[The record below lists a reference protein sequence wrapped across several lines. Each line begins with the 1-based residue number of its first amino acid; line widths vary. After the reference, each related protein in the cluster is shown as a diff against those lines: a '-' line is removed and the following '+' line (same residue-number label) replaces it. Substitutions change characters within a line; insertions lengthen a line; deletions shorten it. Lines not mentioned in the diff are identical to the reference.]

1 MKKSLK
7 KVISLVIVILFLGCS
22 TQKNKTL
29 NKRYHSTVS
38 TFNVLFNG
46 NESIKEGKESFL
58 KSYKEDFWEI
68 LPVEPIESTKKI
80 ITVDGLENKN
90 FLKAEEKAAKAIQ
103 KHSMLINGVQ
113 YNPKTQEAYLMLG
126 KARYLDQR
134 YVQAIDAFNQVY
146 KLNIDNQAWKES
158 VIWKARSNIRLEQE
172 LVAVEL
178 LQELLKNKK
187 NSIEIVAKAN
197 SVLSMA
203 YLKLNKTSEALKTLE
218 FAQRNSEDKN
228 HKARLLYIKGQLYEK
243 QNETD
248 SAKTTFNKI
257 LNFKRKISRNI
268 FINAKVRTLLY
279 SSSSESEK
287 EFLKLIKN
295 EENKPYLDKIY
306 YNYSKLL
313 FSNDSVA
320 MAKNFLNLSIKENP
334 SDKKL
339 KSKAYIKFSE
349 LNFNDTNFLT
359 AGRYLDS
366 TLQVLDKKSKEFWFY
381 ERQKK
386 GIQKVV
392 DLEENLIF
400 YDSLIRIS
408 SYNKKKLDKILKSI
422 SLENKQQSEKS
433 NPIKARQDVAFK
445 KTDFYFYNDKIV
457 TLGIESF
464 KTVWGNRER
473 NTYWRSEKSI
483 LKKNISSNNI
493 SSEENA
499 SEVVSENETQ
509 FLALYKDIPFSE
521 FQKDSL
527 NNLMDLSKLE
537 LAELYVFKYKNY
549 KLAETV
555 LIQYLSKHLNSN
567 RATKAKY
574 LLYKLY
580 KIQNNEKYIEIK
592 KDIIASDSLS
602 RFAKILLK
610 DPNILMDEN
619 KSLALRDSLAKMFNN
634 QDFEK
639 IIKSVDLN
647 IDIVEKE
654 GIKVDLE
661 LLRAQS
667 YGRLEGIEKY
677 TELLK
682 EISKKYSDNK
692 TAIDL
697 KKTVSMIDRKWKKPS
712 SLKASKGFKLIF
724 IVSNTDFNK
733 SELSKIK
740 SRIISDLNNNR
751 VSFDVYNYQ
760 NKLLVI
766 HDFETK
772 EKAEDAALK
781 ITVKNPELRLK
792 NNFVALSSQYKNIL
806 IYKTLDLN

>member
-1 MKKSLK
+1 MKKLTT
-7 KVISLVIVILFLGCS
+7 LLIVILFLGCS

-58 KSYKEDFWEI
+58 KSYQEDFWEI
-68 LPVEPIESTKKI
+68 LPVEPIESTDKI
-80 ITVDGLENKN
+80 ITVDGLENKS

-103 KHSMLINGVQ
+103 KHSMLIGGVQ
-113 YNPKTQEAYLMLG
+113 YNPKTQDAYLMLG
-126 KARYLDQR
+126 RARYLDQR

-146 KLNIDNQAWKES
+146 KLNIDNQAWKQS

-187 NSIEIVAKAN
+187 NSSEIVAKAY

-203 YLKLNKTSEALKTLE
+203 YLKLNKTNEALKTLE
-218 FAQRNSEDKN
+218 IAQRNAKDKN

-243 QNETD
+243 QNEID
-248 SAKTTFNKI
+248 SAKNSFNKI

-268 FINAKVRTLLY
+268 YINAKVKALLY
-279 SSSSESEK
+279 SESLNSKK

-313 FSNDSVA
+313 FSTGSVA
-320 MAKNFLNLSIKENP
+320 MAKNFLNMSIKENP
-334 SDKKL
+334 ADKKL

-400 YDSLIRIS
+400 YDSLIRLS
-408 SYNKKKLDKILKSI
+408 SYDKKKLDEILKSI
-422 SLENKQQSEKS
+422 STENKQQSEKS
-433 NPIKARQDVAFK
+433 SSNEVRQDRVFK
-445 KTDFYFYNDKIV
+445 KTNFYFYNDKIV
-457 TLGIESF
+457 AFGIKSF
-464 KTVWGNRER
+464 KSVWGNRER

-483 LKKNISSNNI
+483 LKNNI
-493 SSEENA
+493 SSDNTAKEEGSNKP
-499 SEVVSENETQ
+499 VSENETQ
-509 FLALYKDIPFSE
+509 FLELYKDIPFSE
-521 FQKDSL
+521 FKKDSL
-527 NNLMDLSKLE
+527 NNLIDLSKLE
-537 LAELYVFKYKNY
+537 LAELYTFKYKNY
-549 KLAETV
+549 KLGETV
-555 LIQYLSKHLNSN
+555 LNQYLSKDPNSN

-580 KIQNNEKYIEIK
+580 KIQNNEKYIKIK
-592 KDIIASDSLS
+592 EDIIASDSLS

-610 DPNILMDEN
+610 DPDMLMDEN

-654 GIKVDLE
+654 EIKVDLE

-682 EISKKYSDNK
+682 EISKKYSENK

-697 KKTVSMIDRKWKKPS
+697 NKTISMIGRKWKTPI
-712 SLKASKGFKLIF
+712 SLKASKDFKLIF
-724 IVSNTDFNK
+724 IVNNSDLNK
-733 SELSKIK
+733 SEILKINSKI
-740 SRIISDLNNNR
+740 STELNSLNR
-751 VSFDVYNYQ
+751 VSFDVYNYK
-760 NKLLVI
+760 NNLIVI
-766 HDFETK
+766 HDFKSE
-772 EKAEDAALK
+772 EKAEDTALK
-781 ITVKNPELRLK
+781 ITVQIPELRLK
-792 NNFVALSSQYKNIL
+792 NNFVALSSQYKNML
-806 IYKTLDLN
+806 IYKTLDLD

>member
-1 MKKSLK
+1 MKKLTT
-7 KVISLVIVILFLGCS
+7 LLIVILFLGCS

-58 KSYKEDFWEI
+58 KSYQEDFWEI
-68 LPVEPIESTKKI
+68 LPVEPIESTNKI
-80 ITVDGLENKN
+80 ITVDGLENKS

-103 KHSMLINGVQ
+103 KHSMLIGGVQ
-113 YNPKTQEAYLMLG
+113 YNPKTQDAYLMLG
-126 KARYLDQR
+126 RARYLDQR
-134 YVQAIDAFNQVY
+134 YVPAIEAFNQVY
-146 KLNIDNQAWKES
+146 KLNIDNQAWKQS

-187 NSIEIVAKAN
+187 NSSEIVAKAY

-203 YLKLNKTSEALKTLE
+203 YLKLNKTNEALKTLE
-218 FAQRNSEDKN
+218 IAQRNTKDKN

-243 QNETD
+243 QNEID
-248 SAKTTFNKI
+248 SAKNSFNKI

-268 FINAKVRTLLY
+268 YINAKVKALLY
-279 SSSSESEK
+279 SESLNSKK

-313 FSNDSVA
+313 FSTGSVA
-320 MAKNFLNLSIKENP
+320 MAKNFLNMSIKENP
-334 SDKKL
+334 ADKKL

-400 YDSLIRIS
+400 YDSLIRLS
-408 SYNKKKLDKILKSI
+408 SYDKKKLDEILKSI
-422 SLENKQQSEKS
+422 STENKQQSEKS
-433 NPIKARQDVAFK
+433 SSNEVRQDRVFK
-445 KTDFYFYNDKIV
+445 KTNFYFYNDKIV
-457 TLGIESF
+457 AFGIKSF
-464 KTVWGNRER
+464 KSVWGNRER

-483 LKKNISSNNI
+483 LKNNI
-493 SSEENA
+493 SSDNTANEEGSNKP
-499 SEVVSENETQ
+499 VSENETQ
-509 FLALYKDIPFSE
+509 FLELYKDIPFSE
-521 FQKDSL
+521 FKKDSL
-527 NNLMDLSKLE
+527 NNLIDLSKLE
-537 LAELYVFKYKNY
+537 LAELYTLKYKNY
-549 KLAETV
+549 KLGETV
-555 LIQYLSKHLNSN
+555 LTQYLSKDPNSN

-580 KIQNNEKYIEIK
+580 KIQNNEKYIKIK
-592 KDIIASDSLS
+592 EDIIASDSLS

-610 DPNILMDEN
+610 DPDMLMDEN

-654 GIKVDLE
+654 EIKVDLE

-682 EISKKYSDNK
+682 EISKKYSENK

-697 KKTVSMIDRKWKKPS
+697 NKTISMIGRKWKTPI
-712 SLKASKGFKLIF
+712 SLKASKDFKLIF
-724 IVSNTDFNK
+724 IVNNSDLNK
-733 SELSKIK
+733 SEILKINSKI
-740 SRIISDLNNNR
+740 STELNSINR
-751 VSFDVYNYQ
+751 VSFDVYNYK
-760 NKLLVI
+760 NNLIVI
-766 HDFETK
+766 HDFKSE
-772 EKAEDAALK
+772 EKAEDTALK
-781 ITVKNPELRLK
+781 ITVQIPELRLK
-792 NNFVALSSQYKNIL
+792 NNFVALSSQYKNML
-806 IYKTLDLN
+806 IYKTLDLD

>member
-1 MKKSLK
+1 MKKLTTLL
-7 KVISLVIVILFLGCS
+7 IIILFLGCS
-22 TQKNKTL
+22 TQKNKNL

-38 TFNVLFNG
+38 TYNVLFNG
-46 NESIKEGKESFL
+46 NESINEGKESFL

-68 LPVEPIESTKKI
+68 LPVEPIESTNKI
-80 ITVDGLENKN
+80 ITVDGLENKS

-103 KHSMLINGVQ
+103 KHSMLIGGVQ
-113 YNPKTQEAYLMLG
+113 YNPKTQYAYLMLG
-126 KARYLDQR
+126 RARYLDQR

-146 KLNIDNQAWKES
+146 KLNIENEVWKRS

-187 NSIEIVAKAN
+187 NSSEIVAKAY

-203 YLKLNKTSEALKTLE
+203 YLKLNKTNEALKALE
-218 FAQRNSEDKN
+218 IAQINAKDKN

-243 QNETD
+243 QNEID
-248 SAKTTFNKI
+248 SAKNSFNKI

-268 FINAKVRTLLY
+268 YINAKVKALLY
-279 SSSSESEK
+279 SESLNSKK

-313 FSNDSVA
+313 FSTGSVA
-320 MAKNFLNLSIKENP
+320 MAKNFLNMSIKENP
-334 SDKKL
+334 GDKKL

-400 YDSLIRIS
+400 YDSLIRLS
-408 SYNKKKLDKILKSI
+408 SYDKKKLDEILKSI
-422 SLENKQQSEKS
+422 STENKQQSEKS
-433 NPIKARQDVAFK
+433 NSYEVRQDRVFK
-445 KTDFYFYNDKIV
+445 KTNFYFYNDKIV
-457 TLGIESF
+457 AFGIKSF
-464 KTVWGNRER
+464 KSVWGNRER

-483 LKKNISSNNI
+483 LKNNI
-493 SSEENA
+493 SSDNTANEEGSNKL
-499 SEVVSENETQ
+499 VSENETQ
-509 FLALYKDIPFSE
+509 FLELYKDIPFSE
-521 FQKDSL
+521 FKKDSL
-527 NNLMDLSKLE
+527 NNLIDLSKLE
-537 LAELYVFKYKNY
+537 LAELYTLKYKNY
-549 KLAETV
+549 KLGETV
-555 LIQYLSKHLNSN
+555 LTQYLSKDPNSN

-580 KIQNNEKYIEIK
+580 KIQNNEKYIKIK
-592 KDIIASDSLS
+592 EDIIASDSLS

-610 DPNILMDEN
+610 DPDMLMDEN

-654 GIKVDLE
+654 EIKVDLE

-682 EISKKYSDNK
+682 EISKKYSENK

-697 KKTVSMIDRKWKKPS
+697 NKTISMIGRKWKTPI
-712 SLKASKGFKLIF
+712 SLKASKDFKLIF
-724 IVSNTDFNK
+724 IVNNSDLNK
-733 SELSKIK
+733 SEILKINSKI
-740 SRIISDLNNNR
+740 STELNSINR
-751 VSFDVYNYQ
+751 VSFDVYNYK
-760 NKLLVI
+760 NNLIVI
-766 HDFETK
+766 HDFKSE
-772 EKAEDAALK
+772 EKAEDTALK
-781 ITVKNPELRLK
+781 ITVQIPELRLK
-792 NNFVALSSQYKNIL
+792 NNFVALSSQYKNML
-806 IYKTLDLN
+806 IYKTLDLD

>member
-1 MKKSLK
+1 MKKLTT
-7 KVISLVIVILFLGCS
+7 LLIVILFLGCS

-58 KSYKEDFWEI
+58 KSYQEDFWEI
-68 LPVEPIESTKKI
+68 LPVEPIESTNKI
-80 ITVDGLENKN
+80 ITVDGLENKS

-103 KHSMLINGVQ
+103 KHSMLIGGVQ

-126 KARYLDQR
+126 IARYLDQR

-146 KLNIDNQAWKES
+146 KLNIENEVWKRS

-187 NSIEIVAKAN
+187 NSSEIVAKAY

-203 YLKLNKTSEALKTLE
+203 YLKLNKTNEALKTLE
-218 FAQRNSEDKN
+218 IAQRNTKDKN

-243 QNETD
+243 QNEID
-248 SAKTTFNKI
+248 SAKNSFNKI

-268 FINAKVRTLLY
+268 YINAKVKALLY
-279 SSSSESEK
+279 SESLNSKK

-313 FSNDSVA
+313 FSTGSVA
-320 MAKNFLNLSIKENP
+320 MAKNFLNMSIKENP
-334 SDKKL
+334 ADKKL

-400 YDSLIRIS
+400 YDSLIRLS
-408 SYNKKKLDKILKSI
+408 SYDKKKLDEILKSI
-422 SLENKQQSEKS
+422 STENKQQSEKS
-433 NPIKARQDVAFK
+433 SSNEVRQDRVFK
-445 KTDFYFYNDKIV
+445 KTNFYFYNDKIV
-457 TLGIESF
+457 AFGIKSF
-464 KTVWGNRER
+464 KSVWGNRER

-483 LKKNISSNNI
+483 LKNNI
-493 SSEENA
+493 SSDNTANEEGSNKP
-499 SEVVSENETQ
+499 VSENETQ
-509 FLALYKDIPFSE
+509 FLELYKDIPFSE
-521 FQKDSL
+521 FKKDSL
-527 NNLMDLSKLE
+527 NNIIDLSKLE
-537 LAELYVFKYKNY
+537 LAELYTLKYKNY
-549 KLAETV
+549 KLGETV
-555 LIQYLSKHLNSN
+555 LTQYLSKDPNSN

-580 KIQNNEKYIEIK
+580 KIQNNEKYIKIK
-592 KDIIASDSLS
+592 EDIIASDSLS

-610 DPNILMDEN
+610 DPDMLMDEN

-654 GIKVDLE
+654 EIKVDLE

-682 EISKKYSDNK
+682 EISKKYLENK

-697 KKTVSMIDRKWKKPS
+697 NKTISMIGRKWKTPI
-712 SLKASKGFKLIF
+712 SLKASKDFKLIF
-724 IVSNTDFNK
+724 IVNNSDLNK
-733 SELSKIK
+733 SEILKINNK
-740 SRIISDLNNNR
+740 ISTELNSINR
-751 VSFDVYNYQ
+751 VSFDVYN
-760 NKLLVI
+760 NKNNLIVI
-766 HDFETK
+766 HDFKSE
-772 EKAEDAALK
+772 EKAEDTALK
-781 ITVKNPELRLK
+781 ITVQIPELRLK
-792 NNFVALSSQYKNIL
+792 NNFVALSSQYKNML
-806 IYKTLDLN
+806 IYKTLDLD

>member
-1 MKKSLK
+1 MKK
-7 KVISLVIVILFLGCS
+7 VTSLVIVILFLGCS

-46 NESIKEGKESFL
+46 NESIKEGKEGFL

-68 LPVEPIESTKKI
+68 LPVEPIEFTNKI
-80 ITVDGLENKN
+80 ITVDGLENKS

-103 KHSMLINGVQ
+103 KHSMLIGGVQ

-126 KARYLDQR
+126 RARYLDQR
-134 YVQAIDAFNQVY
+134 YVPAIDAFNQVY
-146 KLNIDNQAWKES
+146 KLNIDNQAWKQS

-187 NSIEIVAKAN
+187 NSSEIVAKAY

-203 YLKLNKTSEALKTLE
+203 YLKLNKTNEALKTLE
-218 FAQRNSEDKN
+218 IAQRNTKDKN

-243 QNETD
+243 QNEID
-248 SAKTTFNKI
+248 SAKNSFNKI

-268 FINAKVRTLLY
+268 YINAKIKALLY
-279 SSSSESEK
+279 SESLNSKK

-313 FSNDSVA
+313 FSTGSVA
-320 MAKNFLNLSIKENP
+320 MAKNFLNMSIKENP
-334 SDKKL
+334 ADKKL

-400 YDSLIRIS
+400 YDSLIRLS
-408 SYNKKKLDKILKSI
+408 SYDKKKLDEILKSI
-422 SLENKQQSEKS
+422 STENKQQSEKS
-433 NPIKARQDVAFK
+433 SSNEVRQDRVFK
-445 KTDFYFYNDKIV
+445 KTNFYFYNDKIV
-457 TLGIESF
+457 AFGIKSF
-464 KTVWGNRER
+464 KSVWGNRER

-483 LKKNISSNNI
+483 LKNNI
-493 SSEENA
+493 SSDNTANEEGSNKP
-499 SEVVSENETQ
+499 VSENETQ
-509 FLALYKDIPFSE
+509 FLELYKDIPFSE
-521 FQKDSL
+521 FKKDSL
-527 NNLMDLSKLE
+527 NNIIDLSKLE
-537 LAELYVFKYKNY
+537 LAELYTLKYKNY
-549 KLAETV
+549 KLGETV
-555 LIQYLSKHLNSN
+555 LTQYLSKDPNSN

-580 KIQNNEKYIEIK
+580 KIQNNEKYIKIK
-592 KDIIASDSLS
+592 EDIIASDSLS

-610 DPNILMDEN
+610 DPDMLMDEN

-654 GIKVDLE
+654 EIKVDLE

-682 EISKKYSDNK
+682 EISKKYLENK

-697 KKTVSMIDRKWKKPS
+697 NKTISMIGRKWKTPI
-712 SLKASKGFKLIF
+712 SLKASKDFKLIF
-724 IVSNTDFNK
+724 IVNNSDLNK
-733 SELSKIK
+733 SEILKINNK
-740 SRIISDLNNNR
+740 ISTELNSINR
-751 VSFDVYNYQ
+751 VSFDVYN
-760 NKLLVI
+760 NKNNLIVI
-766 HDFETK
+766 HDFKSE
-772 EKAEDAALK
+772 EKAEDTALK
-781 ITVKNPELRLK
+781 ITVQIPELRLK
-792 NNFVALSSQYKNIL
+792 NNFVALSSQYKNML
-806 IYKTLDLN
+806 IYKTLDLD

>member
-1 MKKSLK
+1 MKK
-7 KVISLVIVILFLGCS
+7 VTTLVIVILFLGCS

-58 KSYKEDFWEI
+58 KSYQEDFWEI
-68 LPVEPIESTKKI
+68 LPVEPIESTNKI
-80 ITVDGLENKN
+80 ITVDGLENKS

-103 KHSMLINGVQ
+103 KHSMLIGGVQ
-113 YNPKTQEAYLMLG
+113 YNPKTQDAYLMLG
-126 KARYLDQR
+126 RARYLDQR

-146 KLNIDNQAWKES
+146 KLNIENEVWKRS

-187 NSIEIVAKAN
+187 NSSEIVAKAY

-203 YLKLNKTSEALKTLE
+203 YLKLNKTNEALKTLE
-218 FAQRNSEDKN
+218 IAQRNTKDKN

-243 QNETD
+243 QNEID
-248 SAKTTFNKI
+248 SAKNSFNKI

-268 FINAKVRTLLY
+268 YINAKIKALLY
-279 SSSSESEK
+279 SESLNSKK

-313 FSNDSVA
+313 FSTGSVA
-320 MAKNFLNLSIKENP
+320 MAKNFLNMSIKENP
-334 SDKKL
+334 ADKKL

-400 YDSLIRIS
+400 YDSLIRLS
-408 SYNKKKLDKILKSI
+408 SYDKKKLDEILKSI
-422 SLENKQQSEKS
+422 STENKQQSEKS
-433 NPIKARQDVAFK
+433 SSNEVRQDRVFK
-445 KTDFYFYNDKIV
+445 KTNFYFYNDKIV
-457 TLGIESF
+457 AFGIKSF
-464 KTVWGNRER
+464 KSVWGNRER

-483 LKKNISSNNI
+483 LKNNI
-493 SSEENA
+493 SSDNTANEEGSNKP
-499 SEVVSENETQ
+499 VSENETQ
-509 FLALYKDIPFSE
+509 FLELYKDIPFSE
-521 FQKDSL
+521 FKKDSL
-527 NNLMDLSKLE
+527 NNLIDLSKLE
-537 LAELYVFKYKNY
+537 LAELYTLKYKNY
-549 KLAETV
+549 KLGETV
-555 LIQYLSKHLNSN
+555 LTQYLSKDPNSN

-580 KIQNNEKYIEIK
+580 KIQNNEKYIKIK
-592 KDIIASDSLS
+592 EDIIASDSLS

-610 DPNILMDEN
+610 DPDMLMDEN

-654 GIKVDLE
+654 EIKVDLE

-682 EISKKYSDNK
+682 EISKKYSENK

-697 KKTVSMIDRKWKKPS
+697 NKTISMIGRKWKTPI
-712 SLKASKGFKLIF
+712 SLKASKDFKLIF
-724 IVSNTDFNK
+724 IVNNSDLNK
-733 SELSKIK
+733 SEILKINNK
-740 SRIISDLNNNR
+740 ISTELNSINR
-751 VSFDVYNYQ
+751 VSFDVYN
-760 NKLLVI
+760 NKNNLIVI
-766 HDFETK
+766 HDFKSE
-772 EKAEDAALK
+772 EKAEDTALK
-781 ITVKNPELRLK
+781 ITVQIPELRLK
-792 NNFVALSSQYKNIL
+792 NNFVALSSQYKNML
-806 IYKTLDLN
+806 IYKTLDLD

>member
-1 MKKSLK
+1 MKK
-7 KVISLVIVILFLGCS
+7 VTSLVIIILFLGCS

-68 LPVEPIESTKKI
+68 LPVEPIESTNKI
-80 ITVDGLENKN
+80 ITVDGLENKS

-103 KHSMLINGVQ
+103 KHSMLISGVQ

-218 FAQRNSEDKN
+218 FAQRNSKDKN

-279 SSSSESEK
+279 SNSSESEK

-408 SYNKKKLDKILKSI
+408 SYDKKKLDKILKSI

-499 SEVVSENETQ
+499 SEVISENETQ

-537 LAELYVFKYKNY
+537 LAELYIFKYKNY
-549 KLAETV
+549 KLGETV
-555 LIQYLSKHLNSN
+555 LTQYLSKDLNSN

-592 KDIIASDSLS
+592 EDIIASDSLS

-740 SRIISDLNNNR
+740 SRIISDLNNNNR

-760 NKLLVI
+760 KKLLVI

-772 EKAEDAALK
+772 EKAEDTALK

>member
-1 MKKSLK
+1 MKKLTT
-7 KVISLVIVILFLGCS
+7 LLIVILFLGCS

-58 KSYKEDFWEI
+58 KSYQEDFWEI
-68 LPVEPIESTKKI
+68 LPVEPIESTDKI
-80 ITVDGLENKN
+80 ITVDGLENKS

-103 KHSMLINGVQ
+103 KHSMLIGGVQ
-113 YNPKTQEAYLMLG
+113 YNPKTQDAYLMLG
-126 KARYLDQR
+126 RARYLDQR

-146 KLNIDNQAWKES
+146 KLNIENEVWKRS

-187 NSIEIVAKAN
+187 NSSEIVAKAY

-203 YLKLNKTSEALKTLE
+203 YLKLNKTNEALKTLE
-218 FAQRNSEDKN
+218 IAQRNTKDKN

-243 QNETD
+243 QNEID
-248 SAKTTFNKI
+248 SAKNSFNKI

-268 FINAKVRTLLY
+268 YINAKVKALLY
-279 SSSSESEK
+279 SESLNSKK

-313 FSNDSVA
+313 FSTGSVA
-320 MAKNFLNLSIKENP
+320 MAKNFLNMSIKENP
-334 SDKKL
+334 ADKKL

-400 YDSLIRIS
+400 YDSLIRLS
-408 SYNKKKLDKILKSI
+408 SYDKKKLDEILKSI
-422 SLENKQQSEKS
+422 STENKQQSEKS
-433 NPIKARQDVAFK
+433 SSNEVRQDRVFK
-445 KTDFYFYNDKIV
+445 KTNFYFYNDKIV
-457 TLGIESF
+457 AFGIKSF
-464 KTVWGNRER
+464 KSVWGNRER

-483 LKKNISSNNI
+483 LKNNI
-493 SSEENA
+493 SSDNTANEEGSNKP
-499 SEVVSENETQ
+499 VSENETQ
-509 FLALYKDIPFSE
+509 FLELYKDIPFSE
-521 FQKDSL
+521 FKKDSL
-527 NNLMDLSKLE
+527 NNIIDLSKLE
-537 LAELYVFKYKNY
+537 LAELYTLKYKNY
-549 KLAETV
+549 KLGETV
-555 LIQYLSKHLNSN
+555 LTQYLSKDPNSN

-580 KIQNNEKYIEIK
+580 KIQNNEKYIKIK
-592 KDIIASDSLS
+592 EDIIASDSLS

-610 DPNILMDEN
+610 DPDMLMDEN

-654 GIKVDLE
+654 EIKVDLE

-682 EISKKYSDNK
+682 EISKKYLENK

-697 KKTVSMIDRKWKKPS
+697 NKTISMIGRKWKTPI
-712 SLKASKGFKLIF
+712 SLKASKDFKLIF
-724 IVSNTDFNK
+724 IVNNSDLNK
-733 SELSKIK
+733 SEILKINNK
-740 SRIISDLNNNR
+740 ISTELNSINR
-751 VSFDVYNYQ
+751 VSFDVYN
-760 NKLLVI
+760 NKNNLIVI
-766 HDFETK
+766 HDFKSE
-772 EKAEDAALK
+772 EKAEDTALK
-781 ITVKNPELRLK
+781 ITVQIPELRLK
-792 NNFVALSSQYKNIL
+792 NNFVALSSQYKNML
-806 IYKTLDLN
+806 IYKTLDLD

>member
-1 MKKSLK
+1 MKK
-7 KVISLVIVILFLGCS
+7 VTSLVIIILFLGCS

-80 ITVDGLENKN
+80 ITVDGLENKS

-187 NSIEIVAKAN
+187 NSSEIVAKAN

-279 SSSSESEK
+279 SNSSESEK

-499 SEVVSENETQ
+499 SEVISENETQ

-537 LAELYVFKYKNY
+537 LAELYILKYKNY
-549 KLAETV
+549 KLGETV
-555 LIQYLSKHLNSN
+555 LTQYLSKGLNSN

-592 KDIIASDSLS
+592 EDIIASDSLS

-697 KKTVSMIDRKWKKPS
+697 KKTVSMIGRKWKKPS

-740 SRIISDLNNNR
+740 SRIISDLNNNNR

-760 NKLLVI
+760 KKLLVI

-772 EKAEDAALK
+772 EKAEDTALK

>member
-1 MKKSLK
+1 MKKLTT
-7 KVISLVIVILFLGCS
+7 LLIVILFLGCS

-46 NESIKEGKESFL
+46 NESIKEGIESFL
-58 KSYKEDFWEI
+58 KSYREDFWEI
-68 LPVEPIESTKKI
+68 LPVEPIESTDKI
-80 ITVDGLENKN
+80 ITVDGLENKS

-103 KHSMLINGVQ
+103 KHSMLIGGVQ
-113 YNPKTQEAYLMLG
+113 YNPKTQDAYLMLG
-126 KARYLDQR
+126 RARYLDQR

-146 KLNIDNQAWKES
+146 KLNIENEVWKRS

-187 NSIEIVAKAN
+187 NSSEIVAKAY

-203 YLKLNKTSEALKTLE
+203 YLKLNKTNEALKTLE
-218 FAQRNSEDKN
+218 IAQRNTKDKN

-243 QNETD
+243 QNEID
-248 SAKTTFNKI
+248 SAKNSFNKI

-268 FINAKVRTLLY
+268 YINAKIKALLY
-279 SSSSESEK
+279 SESLNSKK

-313 FSNDSVA
+313 FSTGSVA
-320 MAKNFLNLSIKENP
+320 MAKNFLNMSIKENP
-334 SDKKL
+334 GDKKL

-400 YDSLIRIS
+400 YDSLIRLS
-408 SYNKKKLDKILKSI
+408 SYDKKKLDEILKSI
-422 SLENKQQSEKS
+422 STENKQQSEKS
-433 NPIKARQDVAFK
+433 SSNEVRQDRVFK
-445 KTDFYFYNDKIV
+445 KTNFYFYNDKIV
-457 TLGIESF
+457 AFGIKSF
-464 KTVWGNRER
+464 KSVWGNRER

-483 LKKNISSNNI
+483 LKNNI
-493 SSEENA
+493 SSDNTANEEGSNKP
-499 SEVVSENETQ
+499 VSENETQ
-509 FLALYKDIPFSE
+509 FLELYKDIPFSE
-521 FQKDSL
+521 FKKDSL
-527 NNLMDLSKLE
+527 NNLIDLSKLE
-537 LAELYVFKYKNY
+537 LAELYTLKYKNY
-549 KLAETV
+549 KLGETV
-555 LIQYLSKHLNSN
+555 LTQYLSKDPNSN

-580 KIQNNEKYIEIK
+580 KIQNNEKYIKIK
-592 KDIIASDSLS
+592 EDIIASDSLS

-610 DPNILMDEN
+610 DPDMLMDEN

-654 GIKVDLE
+654 EIKVDLE

-682 EISKKYSDNK
+682 EISKKYSENK

-697 KKTVSMIDRKWKKPS
+697 NKTISMIGRKWKTPI
-712 SLKASKGFKLIF
+712 SLKASKDFKLIF
-724 IVSNTDFNK
+724 IVNNSDLNK
-733 SELSKIK
+733 SEILKINSKI
-740 SRIISDLNNNR
+740 STELNSINR
-751 VSFDVYNYQ
+751 VSFDVYNYK
-760 NKLLVI
+760 NNLIVI
-766 HDFETK
+766 HDFKSE
-772 EKAEDAALK
+772 EKAEDTALK
-781 ITVKNPELRLK
+781 ITVQIPELRLK
-792 NNFVALSSQYKNIL
+792 NNFVALSSQYKNML
-806 IYKTLDLN
+806 IYKTLDLD

>member
-1 MKKSLK
+1 MKKLTTLL
-7 KVISLVIVILFLGCS
+7 IIILFLGCS
-22 TQKNKTL
+22 TQKNKNL

-38 TFNVLFNG
+38 TYNVLFNG
-46 NESIKEGKESFL
+46 NESINEGKESFL

-68 LPVEPIESTKKI
+68 LPVEPIESTNKI
-80 ITVDGLENKN
+80 ITVDGLENKS

-103 KHSMLINGVQ
+103 KHSMLIGGVQ
-113 YNPKTQEAYLMLG
+113 YNPKTQDAYLMLG
-126 KARYLDQR
+126 RARYLDQR

-146 KLNIDNQAWKES
+146 KLNIENEVWKRS

-187 NSIEIVAKAN
+187 NSSEIVAKAY

-203 YLKLNKTSEALKTLE
+203 YLKLNKTNEALKTLE
-218 FAQRNSEDKN
+218 IAQRNAKDKN

-243 QNETD
+243 QNEID
-248 SAKTTFNKI
+248 SAKNSFNKI

-268 FINAKVRTLLY
+268 YINAKVKALLY
-279 SSSSESEK
+279 SESLNSKK

-313 FSNDSVA
+313 FSTGSVA
-320 MAKNFLNLSIKENP
+320 MAKNFLNMSIKENP
-334 SDKKL
+334 ADKKL

-400 YDSLIRIS
+400 YDSLIRLS
-408 SYNKKKLDKILKSI
+408 SYDKKKLDEILKSI
-422 SLENKQQSEKS
+422 STENKQRSEKS
-433 NPIKARQDVAFK
+433 SSNEVRQDRVFK
-445 KTDFYFYNDKIV
+445 KTNFYFYNDKIV
-457 TLGIESF
+457 AFGIKSF
-464 KTVWGNRER
+464 KSVWGNRER

-483 LKKNISSNNI
+483 LKNNI
-493 SSEENA
+493 SSDNTANEEGSNKL
-499 SEVVSENETQ
+499 VSENETQ
-509 FLALYKDIPFSE
+509 FLELYKDIPFSE
-521 FQKDSL
+521 LKKDSL
-527 NNLMDLSKLE
+527 NNLIDLSKLE
-537 LAELYVFKYKNY
+537 LAELYTFKYKNY
-549 KLAETV
+549 KLGETV
-555 LIQYLSKHLNSN
+555 LNQYLSKDPNSN

-580 KIQNNEKYIEIK
+580 KIQNNEKYIKIK
-592 KDIIASDSLS
+592 EDIIASDSLS

-610 DPNILMDEN
+610 DPDMLMDEN

-654 GIKVDLE
+654 EIKVDLE

-682 EISKKYSDNK
+682 EISKKYSENK

-697 KKTVSMIDRKWKKPS
+697 NKTISMIGRKWKTPI
-712 SLKASKGFKLIF
+712 SLKASKDFKLIF
-724 IVSNTDFNK
+724 IVNNSDLNK
-733 SELSKIK
+733 SEILKINSKI
-740 SRIISDLNNNR
+740 STELNSINR
-751 VSFDVYNYQ
+751 VSFDVYNYK
-760 NKLLVI
+760 NNLIVI
-766 HDFETK
+766 HDFKSE
-772 EKAEDAALK
+772 EKAEDTALK
-781 ITVKNPELRLK
+781 ITVQIPELRLK
-792 NNFVALSSQYKNIL
+792 NNFVALSSQYKNML
-806 IYKTLDLN
+806 IYKTLDLD

>member
-1 MKKSLK
+1 MKKLTT
-7 KVISLVIVILFLGCS
+7 LLIVILFLGCS

-58 KSYKEDFWEI
+58 KSYQEDFWEI
-68 LPVEPIESTKKI
+68 LPVEPIESTDKI
-80 ITVDGLENKN
+80 ITVDGLENKS

-103 KHSMLINGVQ
+103 KHSMLIGGVQ
-113 YNPKTQEAYLMLG
+113 YNPKTQDAYLMLG
-126 KARYLDQR
+126 RARYLDQR

-146 KLNIDNQAWKES
+146 KLNIENEVWKRS

-187 NSIEIVAKAN
+187 NSSEIVAKAY

-203 YLKLNKTSEALKTLE
+203 YLKLNKTNEALKTLE
-218 FAQRNSEDKN
+218 IAQRNTKDKN

-243 QNETD
+243 QNEID
-248 SAKTTFNKI
+248 SAKNSFNKI

-268 FINAKVRTLLY
+268 YINAKIKALLY
-279 SSSSESEK
+279 SESLNSKK

-313 FSNDSVA
+313 FSTGSVA
-320 MAKNFLNLSIKENP
+320 MAKNFLNMSIKENP
-334 SDKKL
+334 ADKKL

-400 YDSLIRIS
+400 YDSLIRLS
-408 SYNKKKLDKILKSI
+408 SYDKKKLDEILKSI
-422 SLENKQQSEKS
+422 STENKQQSEKS
-433 NPIKARQDVAFK
+433 SSNEVRQDRVFK
-445 KTDFYFYNDKIV
+445 KTNFYFYNDKIV
-457 TLGIESF
+457 AFGIKSF
-464 KTVWGNRER
+464 KSVWGNRER

-483 LKKNISSNNI
+483 LKNNI
-493 SSEENA
+493 SSDNTANEEGSNKP
-499 SEVVSENETQ
+499 VSENETQ
-509 FLALYKDIPFSE
+509 FLELYKDIPFSE
-521 FQKDSL
+521 FKKDSL
-527 NNLMDLSKLE
+527 NNLIDLSKLE
-537 LAELYVFKYKNY
+537 LAELYTLKYKNY
-549 KLAETV
+549 KLGETV
-555 LIQYLSKHLNSN
+555 LTQYLSKDPNSN

-580 KIQNNEKYIEIK
+580 KIQNNEKYIKIK
-592 KDIIASDSLS
+592 EDIIASDSLS

-610 DPNILMDEN
+610 DPDMLMDEN

-654 GIKVDLE
+654 EIKVDLE

-682 EISKKYSDNK
+682 EISKKYSENK

-697 KKTVSMIDRKWKKPS
+697 NKTISMIGRKWKTPI
-712 SLKASKGFKLIF
+712 SLKASKDFKLIF
-724 IVSNTDFNK
+724 IVNNSDLNK
-733 SELSKIK
+733 SEILKINNK
-740 SRIISDLNNNR
+740 ISTELNSINR
-751 VSFDVYNYQ
+751 VSFDVYNYK
-760 NKLLVI
+760 NNLIVI
-766 HDFETK
+766 HDFKSE
-772 EKAEDAALK
+772 EKAEDTALK
-781 ITVKNPELRLK
+781 ITVQIPELRLK
-792 NNFVALSSQYKNIL
+792 NNFVALSSQYKNML
-806 IYKTLDLN
+806 IYKTLDLD

>member
-1 MKKSLK
+1 MKKVTTL
-7 KVISLVIVILFLGCS
+7 LIVILFLGCS

-58 KSYKEDFWEI
+58 KSYREDFWEI
-68 LPVEPIESTKKI
+68 LPVEPIESTDKI
-80 ITVDGLENKN
+80 ITVDGLENKS

-103 KHSMLINGVQ
+103 KHSMLIGGVQ
-113 YNPKTQEAYLMLG
+113 YNPKTQDAYLMLG
-126 KARYLDQR
+126 RARYLDQR

-146 KLNIDNQAWKES
+146 KLNIENEVWKRS

-187 NSIEIVAKAN
+187 NSSEIVAKAY

-203 YLKLNKTSEALKTLE
+203 YLKLNKTNEALKTLE
-218 FAQRNSEDKN
+218 IAQRNTKDKN

-243 QNETD
+243 QNEID
-248 SAKTTFNKI
+248 SAKNSFNKI

-268 FINAKVRTLLY
+268 YMNAKVKALLY
-279 SSSSESEK
+279 SESLNSKK

-313 FSNDSVA
+313 FSTGSVA
-320 MAKNFLNLSIKENP
+320 MAKNFLNMSIKENP
-334 SDKKL
+334 ADKKL

-400 YDSLIRIS
+400 YDSLIRLS
-408 SYNKKKLDKILKSI
+408 SYDKKKLDEILKSI
-422 SLENKQQSEKS
+422 STENKQQSEKS
-433 NPIKARQDVAFK
+433 SSNEVRQDRVFK
-445 KTDFYFYNDKIV
+445 KTNFYFYNDKIV
-457 TLGIESF
+457 AFGIKSF
-464 KTVWGNRER
+464 KSVWGNRER

-483 LKKNISSNNI
+483 LKNNI
-493 SSEENA
+493 SSDNTANEEDSNKP
-499 SEVVSENETQ
+499 VSENETQ
-509 FLALYKDIPFSE
+509 FLELYKDIPFSE
-521 FQKDSL
+521 FKKDSL
-527 NNLMDLSKLE
+527 NNLIDLSKLE
-537 LAELYVFKYKNY
+537 LAELYTLKYKNY
-549 KLAETV
+549 KLGETV
-555 LIQYLSKHLNSN
+555 LTQYLSKDPNSN

-580 KIQNNEKYIEIK
+580 KIQNNEKYIKIK
-592 KDIIASDSLS
+592 EDIIASDSLS

-610 DPNILMDEN
+610 DPDMLMDEN

-654 GIKVDLE
+654 EIKVDLE

-682 EISKKYSDNK
+682 EISKKYSENK

-697 KKTVSMIDRKWKKPS
+697 NKTISMIGRKWKTPI
-712 SLKASKGFKLIF
+712 SLKASKDFKLIF
-724 IVSNTDFNK
+724 IVNNSDLNK
-733 SELSKIK
+733 SEILKINSKI
-740 SRIISDLNNNR
+740 SAELNILIEC
-751 VSFDVYNYQ
+751 
-760 NKLLVI
+760 LLTFITIKINLIVI
-766 HDFETK
+766 HDFKSE
-772 EKAEDAALK
+772 EKAEDTALK
-781 ITVKNPELRLK
+781 ITVQIPELRLK
-792 NNFVALSSQYKNIL
+792 NNFVALSSQYKNML
-806 IYKTLDLN
+806 IYKTLDLD

>member
-1 MKKSLK
+1 MKK
-7 KVISLVIVILFLGCS
+7 VTSLVIIILFLGCS

-103 KHSMLINGVQ
+103 KHSMLISGVQ

-279 SSSSESEK
+279 SNSSESEK

-313 FSNDSVA
+313 FSVDSVA

-499 SEVVSENETQ
+499 SEVISENETQ

-537 LAELYVFKYKNY
+537 LAELYIFKYKNY
-549 KLAETV
+549 KLGETV
-555 LIQYLSKHLNSN
+555 LIQYLSKDLNSN

-592 KDIIASDSLS
+592 EDIIASDSLS

>member
-1 MKKSLK
+1 MKKLTTLL
-7 KVISLVIVILFLGCS
+7 IIILFLGCS
-22 TQKNKTL
+22 TQKNKNL

-38 TFNVLFNG
+38 TYNVLFNG

-58 KSYKEDFWEI
+58 KSYQEDFWEI
-68 LPVEPIESTKKI
+68 LPVEPIESTDKI
-80 ITVDGLENKN
+80 ITVDGLENKS

-103 KHSMLINGVQ
+103 KHSMLIGGVQ
-113 YNPKTQEAYLMLG
+113 YNPKTQDAYLMLG
-126 KARYLDQR
+126 RARYLDQR

-146 KLNIDNQAWKES
+146 KLNIENEVWKRS

-187 NSIEIVAKAN
+187 NSSEIVAKAY

-203 YLKLNKTSEALKTLE
+203 YLKLNKTNEALKTLE
-218 FAQRNSEDKN
+218 IAQRNTKDKN

-243 QNETD
+243 QNEID
-248 SAKTTFNKI
+248 SAKNSFNKI

-268 FINAKVRTLLY
+268 YINAKVKALLY
-279 SSSSESEK
+279 SESLNSKK

-313 FSNDSVA
+313 FSTGSVA
-320 MAKNFLNLSIKENP
+320 MAKNFLNMSIKENP
-334 SDKKL
+334 GDKKL

-400 YDSLIRIS
+400 YDSLIRLS
-408 SYNKKKLDKILKSI
+408 SYDKKKLDEILKSI
-422 SLENKQQSEKS
+422 STENKQQSEKS
-433 NPIKARQDVAFK
+433 SSNEVRQDRVFK
-445 KTDFYFYNDKIV
+445 KTNFYFYNDKIV
-457 TLGIESF
+457 AFGIKSF
-464 KTVWGNRER
+464 KSVWGNRER

-483 LKKNISSNNI
+483 LKNNI
-493 SSEENA
+493 SSDNTANEEDSNKL
-499 SEVVSENETQ
+499 VSENETQ
-509 FLALYKDIPFSE
+509 FLELYKDIPFSE
-521 FQKDSL
+521 FKKDSL
-527 NNLMDLSKLE
+527 NNLIDLSKLE
-537 LAELYVFKYKNY
+537 LAELYTLKYKNY
-549 KLAETV
+549 KLGETV
-555 LIQYLSKHLNSN
+555 LTQYLSKDPNSN

-580 KIQNNEKYIEIK
+580 KIQNNEKYIKIK
-592 KDIIASDSLS
+592 EDIIASDSLS

-610 DPNILMDEN
+610 DPDMLMDEN

-654 GIKVDLE
+654 EIKVDLE

-682 EISKKYSDNK
+682 EISKKYSENK

-697 KKTVSMIDRKWKKPS
+697 NKTISMIGRKWKTPI
-712 SLKASKGFKLIF
+712 SLKASKDFKLIF
-724 IVSNTDFNK
+724 IVNNSDLNK
-733 SELSKIK
+733 SEILKINSKI
-740 SRIISDLNNNR
+740 STELNSINR
-751 VSFDVYNYQ
+751 VSFDVYNYK
-760 NKLLVI
+760 NNLIVI
-766 HDFETK
+766 HDFKSE
-772 EKAEDAALK
+772 EKAEDTALK
-781 ITVKNPELRLK
+781 ITVQIPELRLK
-792 NNFVALSSQYKNIL
+792 NNFVALSSQYKNML
-806 IYKTLDLN
+806 IYKTLDLD

>member
-1 MKKSLK
+1 MKKLTT
-7 KVISLVIVILFLGCS
+7 LLIVILFLGCS

-58 KSYKEDFWEI
+58 KSYQEDFWEI
-68 LPVEPIESTKKI
+68 LPVEPIESTNKI
-80 ITVDGLENKN
+80 ITVDGLENKS

-103 KHSMLINGVQ
+103 KHSMLIGGVQ
-113 YNPKTQEAYLMLG
+113 YNPKTQDAYLMLG
-126 KARYLDQR
+126 RARYLDQR
-134 YVQAIDAFNQVY
+134 YVPAIEAFNQVY
-146 KLNIDNQAWKES
+146 KLNIDNQAWKQS

-187 NSIEIVAKAN
+187 NSSEIVAKAY

-203 YLKLNKTSEALKTLE
+203 YLKLNKTNEALKTLE
-218 FAQRNSEDKN
+218 IAQRNTKDKN

-243 QNETD
+243 QNEID
-248 SAKTTFNKI
+248 SAKNSFNKI

-268 FINAKVRTLLY
+268 YINAKVKALLY
-279 SSSSESEK
+279 SESLNSKK

-313 FSNDSVA
+313 FSTGSVA
-320 MAKNFLNLSIKENP
+320 MAKNFLNMSIKENP
-334 SDKKL
+334 ADKKL

-400 YDSLIRIS
+400 YDSLIRLS
-408 SYNKKKLDKILKSI
+408 SYDKKKLDEILKSI
-422 SLENKQQSEKS
+422 STENKQQSEKS
-433 NPIKARQDVAFK
+433 SSNEVRQDRVFK
-445 KTDFYFYNDKIV
+445 KTNFYFYNDKIV
-457 TLGIESF
+457 AFGIKSF
-464 KTVWGNRER
+464 KSVWGNRER

-483 LKKNISSNNI
+483 LKNNI
-493 SSEENA
+493 SSDNTANEEGSNKP
-499 SEVVSENETQ
+499 VSENETQ
-509 FLALYKDIPFSE
+509 FLELYKDIPFSE
-521 FQKDSL
+521 FKKDSL
-527 NNLMDLSKLE
+527 NNLIDLSKLE
-537 LAELYVFKYKNY
+537 LAELYTLKYKNY
-549 KLAETV
+549 KLGETV
-555 LIQYLSKHLNSN
+555 LTQYLSKDPNSN

-580 KIQNNEKYIEIK
+580 KIQNNEKYIKIK
-592 KDIIASDSLS
+592 EDIIASDSLS

-610 DPNILMDEN
+610 DPDMLMDEN

-654 GIKVDLE
+654 EIKVDLE

-682 EISKKYSDNK
+682 EISKKYLENK

-697 KKTVSMIDRKWKKPS
+697 NKTISMIGRKWKTPI
-712 SLKASKGFKLIF
+712 SLKASKDFKLIF
-724 IVSNTDFNK
+724 IVNNSDLNK
-733 SELSKIK
+733 SEILKINSKI
-740 SRIISDLNNNR
+740 STELNSINR
-751 VSFDVYNYQ
+751 VSFDVYN
-760 NKLLVI
+760 NKNNLIVI
-766 HDFETK
+766 HDFKSE
-772 EKAEDAALK
+772 EKAEDTALK
-781 ITVKNPELRLK
+781 ITVQIPELRLK
-792 NNFVALSSQYKNIL
+792 NNFVALSSQYKNML
-806 IYKTLDLN
+806 IYKTLDLD

>member
-1 MKKSLK
+1 MKKLTT
-7 KVISLVIVILFLGCS
+7 LLIVILFLGCS

-58 KSYKEDFWEI
+58 KSYQEDFWEI
-68 LPVEPIESTKKI
+68 LPVEPIESTNKI
-80 ITVDGLENKN
+80 ITVDGLENKS

-103 KHSMLINGVQ
+103 KHSMLIGGVQ
-113 YNPKTQEAYLMLG
+113 YNPKTQDAYLMLG
-126 KARYLDQR
+126 RARYLDQR
-134 YVQAIDAFNQVY
+134 YVPAIDAFNQVY
-146 KLNIDNQAWKES
+146 KLNIDNQAWKQS

-187 NSIEIVAKAN
+187 NSSEIVAKAY

-203 YLKLNKTSEALKTLE
+203 YLKLNKTNEALKTLE
-218 FAQRNSEDKN
+218 IAQRNTKDKN

-243 QNETD
+243 QNEID
-248 SAKTTFNKI
+248 SAKNSFNKI

-268 FINAKVRTLLY
+268 YINAKIKALLY
-279 SSSSESEK
+279 SESLNSKK

-313 FSNDSVA
+313 FSTGSVA
-320 MAKNFLNLSIKENP
+320 MAKNFLNMSIKENP
-334 SDKKL
+334 ADKKL

-400 YDSLIRIS
+400 YDSLIRLS
-408 SYNKKKLDKILKSI
+408 SYDKKKLDEILKSI
-422 SLENKQQSEKS
+422 STENKQQSEKS
-433 NPIKARQDVAFK
+433 SSNEVRQDRVFK
-445 KTDFYFYNDKIV
+445 KTNFYFYNDKIV
-457 TLGIESF
+457 AFGIKSF
-464 KTVWGNRER
+464 KSVWGNRER

-483 LKKNISSNNI
+483 LKNNI
-493 SSEENA
+493 SSDNTANEEGSNKP
-499 SEVVSENETQ
+499 VSENETQ
-509 FLALYKDIPFSE
+509 FLELYKDIPFSE
-521 FQKDSL
+521 FKKDSL
-527 NNLMDLSKLE
+527 NNIIDLSKLE
-537 LAELYVFKYKNY
+537 LAELYTLKYKNY
-549 KLAETV
+549 KLGETV
-555 LIQYLSKHLNSN
+555 LTQYLSKDPNSN

-580 KIQNNEKYIEIK
+580 KIQNNEKYIKIK
-592 KDIIASDSLS
+592 EDIIASDSLS

-610 DPNILMDEN
+610 DPDMLMDEN

-654 GIKVDLE
+654 EIKVDLE

-682 EISKKYSDNK
+682 EISKKYLENK

-697 KKTVSMIDRKWKKPS
+697 NKTISMIGRKWKTPI
-712 SLKASKGFKLIF
+712 SLKASKDFKLIF
-724 IVSNTDFNK
+724 IVNNSDLNK
-733 SELSKIK
+733 SEILKINNK
-740 SRIISDLNNNR
+740 ISTELNSINR
-751 VSFDVYNYQ
+751 VSFDVYN
-760 NKLLVI
+760 NKNNLIVI
-766 HDFETK
+766 HDFKSE
-772 EKAEDAALK
+772 EKAEDTALK
-781 ITVKNPELRLK
+781 ITVQIPELRLK
-792 NNFVALSSQYKNIL
+792 NNFVALSSQYKNML
-806 IYKTLDLN
+806 IYKTLDLD

>member
-1 MKKSLK
+1 MKKVTTL
-7 KVISLVIVILFLGCS
+7 LIVILFLGCS

-58 KSYKEDFWEI
+58 KSYQEDFWEI
-68 LPVEPIESTKKI
+68 LPVEPIESTNKI
-80 ITVDGLENKN
+80 ITVDGLENKS

-103 KHSMLINGVQ
+103 KHSMLIGGVQ
-113 YNPKTQEAYLMLG
+113 YNPKTQDAYLMLG
-126 KARYLDQR
+126 RARYLDQR
-134 YVQAIDAFNQVY
+134 YVPAIEAFNQVY
-146 KLNIDNQAWKES
+146 KLNIDNQAWKQS

-187 NSIEIVAKAN
+187 NSSEIVAKAY

-203 YLKLNKTSEALKTLE
+203 YLKLNKTNEALKTLE
-218 FAQRNSEDKN
+218 IAQRNTKDKN

-243 QNETD
+243 QNEID
-248 SAKTTFNKI
+248 SAKNSFNKI

-268 FINAKVRTLLY
+268 YINAKIKALLY
-279 SSSSESEK
+279 SESLNSKK

-313 FSNDSVA
+313 FSTGSVA
-320 MAKNFLNLSIKENP
+320 MAKNFLNMSIKENP
-334 SDKKL
+334 GDKKL

-400 YDSLIRIS
+400 YDSLIRLS
-408 SYNKKKLDKILKSI
+408 SYDKKKLDEILKSI
-422 SLENKQQSEKS
+422 STENKQQSEKS
-433 NPIKARQDVAFK
+433 SSNEVRQDRVFK
-445 KTDFYFYNDKIV
+445 KTNFYFYNDKIV
-457 TLGIESF
+457 AFGIKSF
-464 KTVWGNRER
+464 KSVWGNRER

-483 LKKNISSNNI
+483 LKNNI
-493 SSEENA
+493 SSDNTANEEGSNKP
-499 SEVVSENETQ
+499 VSENETQ
-509 FLALYKDIPFSE
+509 FLELYKDIPFSE
-521 FQKDSL
+521 FKKDSL
-527 NNLMDLSKLE
+527 NNIIDLSKLE
-537 LAELYVFKYKNY
+537 LAELYTLKYKNY
-549 KLAETV
+549 KLGETV
-555 LIQYLSKHLNSN
+555 LTQYLSKDPNSN

-580 KIQNNEKYIEIK
+580 KIQNNEKYIKIK
-592 KDIIASDSLS
+592 EDIIASDSLS

-610 DPNILMDEN
+610 DPDMLMDEN

-654 GIKVDLE
+654 EIKVDLE

-682 EISKKYSDNK
+682 EISKKYLENK

-697 KKTVSMIDRKWKKPS
+697 NKTISMIGRKWKTPI
-712 SLKASKGFKLIF
+712 SLKASKDFKLIF
-724 IVSNTDFNK
+724 IVNNSDLNK
-733 SELSKIK
+733 SEILKINNK
-740 SRIISDLNNNR
+740 ISTELNSINR
-751 VSFDVYNYQ
+751 VSFDVYN
-760 NKLLVI
+760 NKNNLIVI
-766 HDFETK
+766 HDFKSE
-772 EKAEDAALK
+772 EKAEDTALK
-781 ITVKNPELRLK
+781 ITVQIPELRLK
-792 NNFVALSSQYKNIL
+792 NNFVALSSQYKNML
-806 IYKTLDLN
+806 IYKTLDLD

>member
-1 MKKSLK
+1 MKKLTT
-7 KVISLVIVILFLGCS
+7 LLIVILFLGCS

-58 KSYKEDFWEI
+58 KSYQEDFWEI
-68 LPVEPIESTKKI
+68 LPVEPIESTNKI
-80 ITVDGLENKN
+80 ITVDGLENKS

-103 KHSMLINGVQ
+103 KHSMLIGGVQ
-113 YNPKTQEAYLMLG
+113 YNPKTQDAYLMLG
-126 KARYLDQR
+126 RARYLDQR

-146 KLNIDNQAWKES
+146 KLNIENEVWKRS

-187 NSIEIVAKAN
+187 NSSEIVAKAY

-203 YLKLNKTSEALKTLE
+203 YLKLNKTNEALKTLE
-218 FAQRNSEDKN
+218 IAQRNTKDKN

-243 QNETD
+243 QNEID
-248 SAKTTFNKI
+248 SAKNSFNKI

-268 FINAKVRTLLY
+268 YINAKIKALLY
-279 SSSSESEK
+279 SESLNSKK

-313 FSNDSVA
+313 FSTGSVA
-320 MAKNFLNLSIKENP
+320 MAKNFLNMSIKENP
-334 SDKKL
+334 ADKKL

-400 YDSLIRIS
+400 YDSLIRLS
-408 SYNKKKLDKILKSI
+408 SYDKKKLDEILKSI
-422 SLENKQQSEKS
+422 STENKQQSEKS
-433 NPIKARQDVAFK
+433 SSNEVRQDRVFK
-445 KTDFYFYNDKIV
+445 KTNFYFYNDKIV
-457 TLGIESF
+457 AFGIKSF
-464 KTVWGNRER
+464 KSVWGNRER

-483 LKKNISSNNI
+483 LKNNI
-493 SSEENA
+493 SSDNTANEEGSNKP
-499 SEVVSENETQ
+499 VSENETQ
-509 FLALYKDIPFSE
+509 FLELYKDIPFSE
-521 FQKDSL
+521 FKKDSL
-527 NNLMDLSKLE
+527 NNIIDLSKLE
-537 LAELYVFKYKNY
+537 LAELYTLKYKNY
-549 KLAETV
+549 KLGETV
-555 LIQYLSKHLNSN
+555 LTQYLSKDPNSN

-580 KIQNNEKYIEIK
+580 KIQNNEKYIKIK
-592 KDIIASDSLS
+592 EDIIASDSLS

-610 DPNILMDEN
+610 DPDMLMDEN

-654 GIKVDLE
+654 EIKVDLE

-682 EISKKYSDNK
+682 EISKKYLENK

-697 KKTVSMIDRKWKKPS
+697 NKTISMIGRKWKTPI
-712 SLKASKGFKLIF
+712 SLKASKDFKLIF
-724 IVSNTDFNK
+724 IVNNSDLNK
-733 SELSKIK
+733 SEILKINNK
-740 SRIISDLNNNR
+740 ISTELNSINR
-751 VSFDVYNYQ
+751 VSFDVYN
-760 NKLLVI
+760 NKNNLIVI
-766 HDFETK
+766 HDFKSE
-772 EKAEDAALK
+772 EKAEDTALK
-781 ITVKNPELRLK
+781 ITVQIPELRLK
-792 NNFVALSSQYKNIL
+792 NNFVALSSQYKNML
-806 IYKTLDLN
+806 IYKTLDLD

>member
-1 MKKSLK
+1 MKKLTT
-7 KVISLVIVILFLGCS
+7 LLIVILFLGCS

-58 KSYKEDFWEI
+58 KSYQEDFWEI
-68 LPVEPIESTKKI
+68 LPVEPIESTDKI
-80 ITVDGLENKN
+80 ITVDGLENKS

-103 KHSMLINGVQ
+103 KHSMLIGGVQ
-113 YNPKTQEAYLMLG
+113 YNPKTQDAYLMLG
-126 KARYLDQR
+126 RARYLDQR
-134 YVQAIDAFNQVY
+134 YVPAIDAFNQVY
-146 KLNIDNQAWKES
+146 KLNIDNQAWKQS

-178 LQELLKNKK
+178 LQGLLKNKK
-187 NSIEIVAKAN
+187 NSSEIVAKAY

-203 YLKLNKTSEALKTLE
+203 YLKLNKTNEALKTLE
-218 FAQRNSEDKN
+218 IAQRNTKDKN

-243 QNETD
+243 QNEID
-248 SAKTTFNKI
+248 SAKNSFNKI

-268 FINAKVRTLLY
+268 YINAKIKALLY
-279 SSSSESEK
+279 SESLNSKK

-313 FSNDSVA
+313 FSTGSVA
-320 MAKNFLNLSIKENP
+320 MAKNFLNMSIKENP
-334 SDKKL
+334 ADKKL

-392 DLEENLIF
+392 DLEESLIF
-400 YDSLIRIS
+400 YDSLIRLS
-408 SYNKKKLDKILKSI
+408 SYDKKKLDEILKSI
-422 SLENKQQSEKS
+422 STENKQQSEKS
-433 NPIKARQDVAFK
+433 NSNEVRQDRVFK
-445 KTDFYFYNDKIV
+445 KTNFYFYNDKIV
-457 TLGIESF
+457 AFGIKSF
-464 KTVWGNRER
+464 KSVWGNRER

-483 LKKNISSNNI
+483 LKNNI
-493 SSEENA
+493 SSDNTGKEEGSNKP
-499 SEVVSENETQ
+499 VSENETQ
-509 FLALYKDIPFSE
+509 FLELYKDIPFSE
-521 FQKDSL
+521 FKKDSL
-527 NNLMDLSKLE
+527 NNLIDLSKLE
-537 LAELYVFKYKNY
+537 LAELYTLKYKNY
-549 KLAETV
+549 KLGETV
-555 LIQYLSKHLNSN
+555 LTQYLSKDPNSN

-580 KIQNNEKYIEIK
+580 KIQNNKKYIKIK
-592 KDIIASDSLS
+592 EDIIASDSLS

-610 DPNILMDEN
+610 DPDMLMDEN

-654 GIKVDLE
+654 EIKVDLE

-697 KKTVSMIDRKWKKPS
+697 NKTISMIGRKWKTPI
-712 SLKASKGFKLIF
+712 SLKASKDFKLIF
-724 IVSNTDFNK
+724 IVNNSDLNK
-733 SELSKIK
+733 SEILKINSKI
-740 SRIISDLNNNR
+740 STELNSINR
-751 VSFDVYNYQ
+751 VSFDVYNYK
-760 NKLLVI
+760 NHLIVI
-766 HDFETK
+766 HDFKSE
-772 EKAEDAALK
+772 EKAEDTALK
-781 ITVKNPELRLK
+781 ITVQIPELRLK
-792 NNFVALSSQYKNIL
+792 NNFVALSSQYKNML
-806 IYKTLDLN
+806 IYKTLDLD

>member
-1 MKKSLK
+1 MKKLTT
-7 KVISLVIVILFLGCS
+7 LLIVILFLGCS

-58 KSYKEDFWEI
+58 KSYQEDFWEI
-68 LPVEPIESTKKI
+68 LPVEPIESTDKI
-80 ITVDGLENKN
+80 ITVDGLENKS

-103 KHSMLINGVQ
+103 KHSMLIGGVQ
-113 YNPKTQEAYLMLG
+113 YNPKTQDAYLMLG
-126 KARYLDQR
+126 RARYLDQR
-134 YVQAIDAFNQVY
+134 YVPAIDAFNQVY
-146 KLNIDNQAWKES
+146 KLNIENEVWKRS

-187 NSIEIVAKAN
+187 NSSEIVAKAY

-203 YLKLNKTSEALKTLE
+203 YLKLNKTNEALKTLE
-218 FAQRNSEDKN
+218 IAQRNTKDKN

-243 QNETD
+243 QNEID
-248 SAKTTFNKI
+248 SAKNSFNKI

-268 FINAKVRTLLY
+268 YINAKVKALLY
-279 SSSSESEK
+279 SESLNSKK

-313 FSNDSVA
+313 FSTGSVA
-320 MAKNFLNLSIKENP
+320 MAKNFLNMSIKENP
-334 SDKKL
+334 ADKKL

-400 YDSLIRIS
+400 YDSLIRLS
-408 SYNKKKLDKILKSI
+408 SYDKKKLDEILKSI
-422 SLENKQQSEKS
+422 STENKQQSEKS
-433 NPIKARQDVAFK
+433 SSNEVRQDRVFK
-445 KTDFYFYNDKIV
+445 KTNFYFYNDKIV
-457 TLGIESF
+457 AFGIKSF
-464 KTVWGNRER
+464 KSVWGNRER

-483 LKKNISSNNI
+483 LKNNI
-493 SSEENA
+493 SSDNTANEEGSNKP
-499 SEVVSENETQ
+499 VSENETQ
-509 FLALYKDIPFSE
+509 FLELYKDIPFSE
-521 FQKDSL
+521 FKKDSL
-527 NNLMDLSKLE
+527 NNLIDLSKLE
-537 LAELYVFKYKNY
+537 LAELYTLKYKNY
-549 KLAETV
+549 KLGETV
-555 LIQYLSKHLNSN
+555 LTQYLSKDPNSN

-580 KIQNNEKYIEIK
+580 KIQNNEKYIKIK
-592 KDIIASDSLS
+592 EDIIASDSLS

-610 DPNILMDEN
+610 DPDMLMDEN

-654 GIKVDLE
+654 EIKVDLE

-682 EISKKYSDNK
+682 EISKKYSENK

-697 KKTVSMIDRKWKKPS
+697 NKTISMIGRKWKTPI
-712 SLKASKGFKLIF
+712 SLKASKDFKLIF
-724 IVSNTDFNK
+724 IVNNSDLNK
-733 SELSKIK
+733 SEILKINSKI
-740 SRIISDLNNNR
+740 STELNSINR
-751 VSFDVYNYQ
+751 VSFDVYNYK
-760 NKLLVI
+760 NNLIVI
-766 HDFETK
+766 HDFKSE
-772 EKAEDAALK
+772 EKAEDTALK
-781 ITVKNPELRLK
+781 ITVQIPELRLK
-792 NNFVALSSQYKNIL
+792 NNFVALSSQYKNML
-806 IYKTLDLN
+806 IYKTLDLD

>member
-1 MKKSLK
+1 MKKLTT
-7 KVISLVIVILFLGCS
+7 LLIVILFLGCS

-58 KSYKEDFWEI
+58 KSYQEDFWEI
-68 LPVEPIESTKKI
+68 LPVEPIESTNKI
-80 ITVDGLENKN
+80 ITVDGLENKS

-103 KHSMLINGVQ
+103 KHSMLIGGVQ
-113 YNPKTQEAYLMLG
+113 YNPKTQDAYLMLG
-126 KARYLDQR
+126 RARYLDQR

-146 KLNIDNQAWKES
+146 KLNIENEVWKRS

-187 NSIEIVAKAN
+187 NSSEIVAKAY

-203 YLKLNKTSEALKTLE
+203 YLKLNKTNEALKTLE
-218 FAQRNSEDKN
+218 IAQRNTKDKN

-243 QNETD
+243 QNEID
-248 SAKTTFNKI
+248 SAKNSFNKI

-268 FINAKVRTLLY
+268 YINAKIKALLY
-279 SSSSESEK
+279 SESLNSKK

-313 FSNDSVA
+313 FSTGSVA
-320 MAKNFLNLSIKENP
+320 MAKNFLNMSIKENP
-334 SDKKL
+334 ADKKL

-400 YDSLIRIS
+400 YDSLIRLS
-408 SYNKKKLDKILKSI
+408 SYDKKKLDEILKSI
-422 SLENKQQSEKS
+422 STENKQQSEKS
-433 NPIKARQDVAFK
+433 SSNEVRQDRVFK
-445 KTDFYFYNDKIV
+445 KTNFYFYNDKIV
-457 TLGIESF
+457 AFGIKSF
-464 KTVWGNRER
+464 KSVWGNRER

-483 LKKNISSNNI
+483 LKNNI
-493 SSEENA
+493 SSDNTANEEGSNKP
-499 SEVVSENETQ
+499 VSENETQ
-509 FLALYKDIPFSE
+509 FLELYKDIPFSE
-521 FQKDSL
+521 FKKDSL
-527 NNLMDLSKLE
+527 NNIIDLSKLE
-537 LAELYVFKYKNY
+537 LAELYTLKYKNY
-549 KLAETV
+549 KLGETV
-555 LIQYLSKHLNSN
+555 LTQYLSKDPNSN

-580 KIQNNEKYIEIK
+580 KIQNNEKYIKIK
-592 KDIIASDSLS
+592 EDIIASDSLS

-610 DPNILMDEN
+610 DPDMLMDEN

-654 GIKVDLE
+654 EIKVDLE

-682 EISKKYSDNK
+682 EISKKYLENK

-697 KKTVSMIDRKWKKPS
+697 NKTISMIGRKWKTPI
-712 SLKASKGFKLIF
+712 SLKASKDFKLIF
-724 IVSNTDFNK
+724 IVNNSDLNK
-733 SELSKIK
+733 SEILKINSKI
-740 SRIISDLNNNR
+740 STELNSINR
-751 VSFDVYNYQ
+751 VSFDVYN
-760 NKLLVI
+760 NKNNLIVI
-766 HDFETK
+766 HDFKSE
-772 EKAEDAALK
+772 EKAEDTALK
-781 ITVKNPELRLK
+781 ITVQIPELRLK
-792 NNFVALSSQYKNIL
+792 NNFVALSSQYKNML
-806 IYKTLDLN
+806 IYKTLDLD

>member
-1 MKKSLK
+1 MKK
-7 KVISLVIVILFLGCS
+7 VTSLVIIILFLGCS

-279 SSSSESEK
+279 SNSSQSEK

-408 SYNKKKLDKILKSI
+408 SYEKKKLDKILKSI

-433 NPIKARQDVAFK
+433 NPIKARQDEAFK

-499 SEVVSENETQ
+499 SEVISENETQ

-555 LIQYLSKHLNSN
+555 LIQYLSKDLNSN

-592 KDIIASDSLS
+592 EDIIASDSLS

-806 IYKTLDLN
+806 IYKTLDLK

>member
-1 MKKSLK
+1 MKKVTTL
-7 KVISLVIVILFLGCS
+7 LIVILFLGCS

-58 KSYKEDFWEI
+58 KSYQEDFWEI
-68 LPVEPIESTKKI
+68 LPVEPIESTNKI
-80 ITVDGLENKN
+80 ITVDGLENKS

-103 KHSMLINGVQ
+103 KHSMLIGGVQ
-113 YNPKTQEAYLMLG
+113 YNPKTQDAYLMLG
-126 KARYLDQR
+126 RARYLDQR

-146 KLNIDNQAWKES
+146 KLNIENEVWKRS

-187 NSIEIVAKAN
+187 NSSEIVAKAY

-203 YLKLNKTSEALKTLE
+203 YLKLNKTNEALKTLE
-218 FAQRNSEDKN
+218 IAQRNTKDKN

-243 QNETD
+243 QNEID
-248 SAKTTFNKI
+248 SAKNSFNKI

-268 FINAKVRTLLY
+268 YINAKIKALLY
-279 SSSSESEK
+279 SESLNSKK

-313 FSNDSVA
+313 FSTGSVA
-320 MAKNFLNLSIKENP
+320 MAKNFLNMSIKENP
-334 SDKKL
+334 ADKKL

-400 YDSLIRIS
+400 YDSLIRLS
-408 SYNKKKLDKILKSI
+408 SYDKKKLDEILKSI
-422 SLENKQQSEKS
+422 STENKQQSEKS
-433 NPIKARQDVAFK
+433 SSNEVRQDRVFK
-445 KTDFYFYNDKIV
+445 KTNFYFYNDKIV
-457 TLGIESF
+457 AFGIKSF
-464 KTVWGNRER
+464 KSVWGNRER

-483 LKKNISSNNI
+483 LKNNI
-493 SSEENA
+493 SSDNTANEEGSNKP
-499 SEVVSENETQ
+499 VSENETQ
-509 FLALYKDIPFSE
+509 FLELYKDIPFSE
-521 FQKDSL
+521 FKKDSL
-527 NNLMDLSKLE
+527 NNLIDLSKLE
-537 LAELYVFKYKNY
+537 LAELYTLKYKNY
-549 KLAETV
+549 KLGETV
-555 LIQYLSKHLNSN
+555 LTQYLSKDPNSN

-580 KIQNNEKYIEIK
+580 KIQNNEKYIKIK
-592 KDIIASDSLS
+592 EDIIASDSLS

-610 DPNILMDEN
+610 DPDMLMDEN

-654 GIKVDLE
+654 EIKVDLE

-682 EISKKYSDNK
+682 EISKKYLENK

-697 KKTVSMIDRKWKKPS
+697 NKTISMIGRKWKTPI
-712 SLKASKGFKLIF
+712 SLKASKDFKLIF
-724 IVSNTDFNK
+724 IVNNSDLNK
-733 SELSKIK
+733 SEILKINNK
-740 SRIISDLNNNR
+740 ISTELNSINR
-751 VSFDVYNYQ
+751 VSFDVYN
-760 NKLLVI
+760 NKNNLIVI
-766 HDFETK
+766 HDFKSE
-772 EKAEDAALK
+772 EKAEDTALK
-781 ITVKNPELRLK
+781 ITVQIPELRLK
-792 NNFVALSSQYKNIL
+792 NNFVALSSQYKNML
-806 IYKTLDLN
+806 IYKTLDLD

>member
-1 MKKSLK
+1 LK
-7 KVISLVIVILFLGCS
+7 KVTSLVIVILFLGCS

-29 NKRYHSTVS
+29 NRRYHSTVS

-46 NESIKEGKESFL
+46 NESINEGKESFL

-68 LPVEPIESTKKI
+68 LPVEPIESTNKI
-80 ITVDGLENKN
+80 ITVDGLENKS

-103 KHSMLINGVQ
+103 KHSMLISGVQ

-178 LQELLKNKK
+178 LQELLKDKK
-187 NSIEIVAKAN
+187 NSSEIVAKAN

-218 FAQRNSEDKN
+218 FAQRNSKDKN
-228 HKARLLYIKGQLYEK
+228 HIARLLYIKGQLYEK

-279 SSSSESEK
+279 SNSSQSEK

-295 EENKPYLDKIY
+295 EENKPYMDKIY

-313 FSNDSVA
+313 FSIDSVA

-408 SYNKKKLDKILKSI
+408 SYDKKKLDKILKSI
-422 SLENKQQSEKS
+422 SIENKQQSEKS
-433 NPIKARQDVAFK
+433 NPNKARQDVAFK
-445 KTDFYFYNDKIV
+445 KTNFYFYNDKIL

-464 KTVWGNRER
+464 KSIWGNRER

-483 LKKNISSNNI
+483 LKNNISSNNI
-493 SSEENA
+493 SIEENT
-499 SEVVSENETQ
+499 SEVISENETQ

-527 NNLMDLSKLE
+527 NNLIDLSKLE
-537 LAELYVFKYKNY
+537 LAELYIFKYKNY
-549 KLAETV
+549 KLGETV
-555 LIQYLSKHLNSN
+555 LTQYLSKDLNSN

-580 KIQNNEKYIEIK
+580 KIQNNEKHIEIK
-592 KDIIASDSLS
+592 EDIIASDSLS

-610 DPNILMDEN
+610 DPNMLMDEN

-639 IIKSVDLN
+639 TIKLVDLN

-654 GIKVDLE
+654 EIKVDLE

-697 KKTVSMIDRKWKKPS
+697 KKTVSMIGRKWKKPT

-740 SRIISDLNNNR
+740 NRIISDLNNNNR

-772 EKAEDAALK
+772 EKAEDTALK
-781 ITVKNPELRLK
+781 ITIKNPELRLK

>member
-1 MKKSLK
+1 MKKLTT
-7 KVISLVIVILFLGCS
+7 LLIVILFLGCS

-58 KSYKEDFWEI
+58 KSYQEDFWEI
-68 LPVEPIESTKKI
+68 LPVEPIESTNKI
-80 ITVDGLENKN
+80 ITVDGLENKS

-103 KHSMLINGVQ
+103 KHSMLIGGVQ
-113 YNPKTQEAYLMLG
+113 YNPKTQDAYLMLG
-126 KARYLDQR
+126 RARYLDQR
-134 YVQAIDAFNQVY
+134 YVPAIEAFNQVY
-146 KLNIDNQAWKES
+146 KLNIDNQAWKQS

-187 NSIEIVAKAN
+187 NSSEIVAKAY

-203 YLKLNKTSEALKTLE
+203 YLKLNKTNEALKTLE
-218 FAQRNSEDKN
+218 IAQRNTKDKN

-243 QNETD
+243 QNEID
-248 SAKTTFNKI
+248 SAKNSFNKI

-268 FINAKVRTLLY
+268 YINAKIKALLY
-279 SSSSESEK
+279 SESLNSKK

-313 FSNDSVA
+313 FSTGSVA
-320 MAKNFLNLSIKENP
+320 MAKNFLNMSIKENP
-334 SDKKL
+334 ADKKL

-400 YDSLIRIS
+400 YDSLIRLS
-408 SYNKKKLDKILKSI
+408 SYDKKKLDEILKSI
-422 SLENKQQSEKS
+422 STENKQQSEKS
-433 NPIKARQDVAFK
+433 SSNEVRQDRVFK
-445 KTDFYFYNDKIV
+445 KTNFYFYNDKIV
-457 TLGIESF
+457 AFGIKSF
-464 KTVWGNRER
+464 KSVWGNRER

-483 LKKNISSNNI
+483 LKNNI
-493 SSEENA
+493 SSDNTANEEGSNKP
-499 SEVVSENETQ
+499 VSENETQ
-509 FLALYKDIPFSE
+509 FLELYKDIPFSE
-521 FQKDSL
+521 FKKDSL
-527 NNLMDLSKLE
+527 NNLIDLSKLE
-537 LAELYVFKYKNY
+537 LAELYTLKYKNY
-549 KLAETV
+549 KLGETV
-555 LIQYLSKHLNSN
+555 LTQYLSKDPNSN

-580 KIQNNEKYIEIK
+580 KIQNNEKYIKIK
-592 KDIIASDSLS
+592 EDIIASDSLS

-610 DPNILMDEN
+610 DPDMLMDEN

-654 GIKVDLE
+654 EIKVDLE

-682 EISKKYSDNK
+682 EISKKYLENK

-697 KKTVSMIDRKWKKPS
+697 NKTISMIGRKWKTPI
-712 SLKASKGFKLIF
+712 SLKASKDFKLIF
-724 IVSNTDFNK
+724 IVNNSDLNK
-733 SELSKIK
+733 SEILKINSKI
-740 SRIISDLNNNR
+740 STELNSINR
-751 VSFDVYNYQ
+751 VSFDVYNYK
-760 NKLLVI
+760 NNLIVI
-766 HDFETK
+766 HDFKSE
-772 EKAEDAALK
+772 EKAEDTALK
-781 ITVKNPELRLK
+781 ITVQIPELRLK
-792 NNFVALSSQYKNIL
+792 NNFVALSSQYKNML
-806 IYKTLDLN
+806 IYKTLDLD

>member
-1 MKKSLK
+1 MKKLTT
-7 KVISLVIVILFLGCS
+7 LLIVILFLGCS

-58 KSYKEDFWEI
+58 KSYREDFWEI
-68 LPVEPIESTKKI
+68 LPVEPIESTDKI
-80 ITVDGLENKN
+80 ITVDGLENKS

-103 KHSMLINGVQ
+103 KHSMLIGGVQ
-113 YNPKTQEAYLMLG
+113 YNPKTQDAYLMLG
-126 KARYLDQR
+126 RARYLDQR

-146 KLNIDNQAWKES
+146 KLNIENEVWKRS

-187 NSIEIVAKAN
+187 NSSEIVAKAY

-203 YLKLNKTSEALKTLE
+203 YLKLNKTNEALKTLE
-218 FAQRNSEDKN
+218 IAQRNTKDKN

-243 QNETD
+243 QNEID
-248 SAKTTFNKI
+248 SAKNSFNKI

-268 FINAKVRTLLY
+268 YMNAKVKALLY
-279 SSSSESEK
+279 SESLNSKK

-313 FSNDSVA
+313 FSTGSVA
-320 MAKNFLNLSIKENP
+320 MAKNFLNMSIKENP
-334 SDKKL
+334 ADKKL

-400 YDSLIRIS
+400 YDSLIRLS
-408 SYNKKKLDKILKSI
+408 SYDKKKLDEILKSI
-422 SLENKQQSEKS
+422 STENKQQSEKS
-433 NPIKARQDVAFK
+433 SSNEVRQDRVFK
-445 KTDFYFYNDKIV
+445 KTNFYFYNDKIV
-457 TLGIESF
+457 AFGIKSF
-464 KTVWGNRER
+464 KSVWGNRER

-483 LKKNISSNNI
+483 LKNNI
-493 SSEENA
+493 SSDNTANEEGSNKP
-499 SEVVSENETQ
+499 VSENETQ
-509 FLALYKDIPFSE
+509 FLELYKDIPFSE
-521 FQKDSL
+521 FKKDSL
-527 NNLMDLSKLE
+527 NNLIDLSKLE
-537 LAELYVFKYKNY
+537 LAELYTLKYKNY
-549 KLAETV
+549 KLGETV
-555 LIQYLSKHLNSN
+555 LTQYLSKDPNSN

-580 KIQNNEKYIEIK
+580 KIQNNEKYIKIK
-592 KDIIASDSLS
+592 EDIIASDSLS

-610 DPNILMDEN
+610 DPDMLMDEN

-654 GIKVDLE
+654 EIKVDLE

-682 EISKKYSDNK
+682 EISKKYSENK

-697 KKTVSMIDRKWKKPS
+697 NKTISMIGRKWKTPI
-712 SLKASKGFKLIF
+712 SLKASKDFKLIF
-724 IVSNTDFNK
+724 IVNNSDLNK
-733 SELSKIK
+733 SEILKINSKI
-740 SRIISDLNNNR
+740 STELNSINR
-751 VSFDVYNYQ
+751 VSFDVYNYK
-760 NKLLVI
+760 NNLIVI
-766 HDFETK
+766 HDFKSE
-772 EKAEDAALK
+772 EKAEDTALK
-781 ITVKNPELRLK
+781 ITVQIPELRLK
-792 NNFVALSSQYKNIL
+792 NNFVALSSQYKNML

>member
-1 MKKSLK
+1 MKKLTT
-7 KVISLVIVILFLGCS
+7 LLIVILFLGCS

-58 KSYKEDFWEI
+58 KSYQEDFWEI
-68 LPVEPIESTKKI
+68 LPVEPIESTNKI
-80 ITVDGLENKN
+80 ITVDGLENKS

-103 KHSMLINGVQ
+103 KHSMLIGGVQ
-113 YNPKTQEAYLMLG
+113 YNPKTQDAYLMLG
-126 KARYLDQR
+126 RARYLDQR

-146 KLNIDNQAWKES
+146 KLNIDNEAWKRS
-158 VIWKARSNIRLEQE
+158 VIWKAKSNIRLEQE

-187 NSIEIVAKAN
+187 NSSEIVAKAY

-203 YLKLNKTSEALKTLE
+203 YLKLNKTNEALKTLE
-218 FAQRNSEDKN
+218 IAQRNTKDKN

-243 QNETD
+243 QNEID
-248 SAKTTFNKI
+248 SAKNSFNKI

-268 FINAKVRTLLY
+268 YINAKIKALLY
-279 SSSSESEK
+279 SESLNSKK

-313 FSNDSVA
+313 FSTGSVA
-320 MAKNFLNLSIKENP
+320 MAKNFLNMSIKENP
-334 SDKKL
+334 ADKKL

-400 YDSLIRIS
+400 YDSLIRLS
-408 SYNKKKLDKILKSI
+408 SYDKKKLDEILKSI
-422 SLENKQQSEKS
+422 STENKQQSEKS
-433 NPIKARQDVAFK
+433 SSNEVRQDRVFK
-445 KTDFYFYNDKIV
+445 KTNFYFYNDKIV
-457 TLGIESF
+457 AFGIKSF
-464 KTVWGNRER
+464 KSVWGNRER

-483 LKKNISSNNI
+483 LKNNI
-493 SSEENA
+493 SSDNTANEEDSNKP
-499 SEVVSENETQ
+499 VSENETQ
-509 FLALYKDIPFSE
+509 FLELYKDIPFSE
-521 FQKDSL
+521 FKKDSL
-527 NNLMDLSKLE
+527 NNLIDLSKLE
-537 LAELYVFKYKNY
+537 LAELYTLKYKNY
-549 KLAETV
+549 KLGETV
-555 LIQYLSKHLNSN
+555 LTQYLSKDPNSN

-580 KIQNNEKYIEIK
+580 KIQNNEKYIKIK
-592 KDIIASDSLS
+592 EDIIASDSLS

-610 DPNILMDEN
+610 DPDMLMDEN

-654 GIKVDLE
+654 EIKVDLE

-682 EISKKYSDNK
+682 EISKKYLENK

-697 KKTVSMIDRKWKKPS
+697 NKTISMIGRKWKTPI
-712 SLKASKGFKLIF
+712 SLKASKDFKLIF
-724 IVSNTDFNK
+724 IVNNSDLNK
-733 SELSKIK
+733 SEILKINSKI
-740 SRIISDLNNNR
+740 STELNSINR
-751 VSFDVYNYQ
+751 VSFDVYNYK
-760 NKLLVI
+760 NNLIVI
-766 HDFETK
+766 HDFKSE
-772 EKAEDAALK
+772 EKAEDTALK
-781 ITVKNPELRLK
+781 ITVQIPELRLK
-792 NNFVALSSQYKNIL
+792 NNFVALSSQYKNML
-806 IYKTLDLN
+806 IYKTLDLD

>member
-1 MKKSLK
+1 MKKLTT
-7 KVISLVIVILFLGCS
+7 LLIVILFLGCS

-58 KSYKEDFWEI
+58 KSYQEDFWEI
-68 LPVEPIESTKKI
+68 LPVEPIESTDKI
-80 ITVDGLENKN
+80 ITVDGLENKS

-103 KHSMLINGVQ
+103 KHSMLIGGVQ
-113 YNPKTQEAYLMLG
+113 YNPKTQDAYLMLG
-126 KARYLDQR
+126 RARYLDQR

-146 KLNIDNQAWKES
+146 KLNIENEVWKRS

-187 NSIEIVAKAN
+187 NSSEIVAKAY

-203 YLKLNKTSEALKTLE
+203 YLKLNKTNEALKTLE
-218 FAQRNSEDKN
+218 IAQRNTKDKN

-243 QNETD
+243 QNEID
-248 SAKTTFNKI
+248 SAKNSFNKI

-268 FINAKVRTLLY
+268 YMNAKVKALLY
-279 SSSSESEK
+279 SESLNSKK

-313 FSNDSVA
+313 FSTGSVA
-320 MAKNFLNLSIKENP
+320 MAKNFLNMSIKENP
-334 SDKKL
+334 ADKKL

-400 YDSLIRIS
+400 YDSLIRLS
-408 SYNKKKLDKILKSI
+408 SYDKKKLDEILKSI
-422 SLENKQQSEKS
+422 STENKQQSEKS
-433 NPIKARQDVAFK
+433 SSNEVRQDRVFK
-445 KTDFYFYNDKIV
+445 KTNFYFYNDKIV
-457 TLGIESF
+457 AFGIKSF
-464 KTVWGNRER
+464 KSVWGNRER

-483 LKKNISSNNI
+483 LKNNI
-493 SSEENA
+493 SSDNTANEEGSNKP
-499 SEVVSENETQ
+499 VSENETQ
-509 FLALYKDIPFSE
+509 FLELYKDIPFSE
-521 FQKDSL
+521 FKKDSL
-527 NNLMDLSKLE
+527 NNLIDLSKLE
-537 LAELYVFKYKNY
+537 LAELYTLKYKNY
-549 KLAETV
+549 KLGETV
-555 LIQYLSKHLNSN
+555 LTQYLSKDPNSN

-580 KIQNNEKYIEIK
+580 KIQNNEKYIKIK
-592 KDIIASDSLS
+592 EDIIASDSLS

-610 DPNILMDEN
+610 DPDMLMDEN

-654 GIKVDLE
+654 EIKVDLE

-682 EISKKYSDNK
+682 EISKKYSENK

-697 KKTVSMIDRKWKKPS
+697 NKTISMIGRKWKTPI
-712 SLKASKGFKLIF
+712 SLKASKDFKLIF
-724 IVSNTDFNK
+724 IVNNSDLNK
-733 SELSKIK
+733 SEILKINSKI
-740 SRIISDLNNNR
+740 STELNSINR
-751 VSFDVYNYQ
+751 VSFDVYNYK
-760 NKLLVI
+760 NNLIVI
-766 HDFETK
+766 HDFKSE
-772 EKAEDAALK
+772 EKAEDTALK
-781 ITVKNPELRLK
+781 ITVQIPELRLK
-792 NNFVALSSQYKNIL
+792 NNFVALSSQYKNML
-806 IYKTLDLN
+806 IYKTLDLD

>member
-1 MKKSLK
+1 MKKLTT
-7 KVISLVIVILFLGCS
+7 LLIVILFLGCS

-58 KSYKEDFWEI
+58 KSYQEDFWEI
-68 LPVEPIESTKKI
+68 LPVEPIESTDKI
-80 ITVDGLENKN
+80 ITVDGLENKS

-103 KHSMLINGVQ
+103 KHSMLIGGVQ
-113 YNPKTQEAYLMLG
+113 YNPKTQDAYLMLG
-126 KARYLDQR
+126 RARYLDQR

-146 KLNIDNQAWKES
+146 KLNIENEVWKRS

-187 NSIEIVAKAN
+187 NSSEIVAKAY

-203 YLKLNKTSEALKTLE
+203 YLKLNKTNEALKTLE
-218 FAQRNSEDKN
+218 IAQRNAKDKN

-243 QNETD
+243 QNEID
-248 SAKTTFNKI
+248 SAKNSFNKI

-268 FINAKVRTLLY
+268 YINAKVKALLY
-279 SSSSESEK
+279 SESLNSKK

-313 FSNDSVA
+313 FSNGSVA
-320 MAKNFLNLSIKENP
+320 MAKFFLNMSIKENP
-334 SDKKL
+334 ADKKL

-400 YDSLIRIS
+400 YDSLIRLS
-408 SYNKKKLDKILKSI
+408 SYDKKKLDEILKSI
-422 SLENKQQSEKS
+422 STENKQQSEKS
-433 NPIKARQDVAFK
+433 SSIEVRQDRVFK
-445 KTDFYFYNDKIV
+445 KTNFYFYNDKIV
-457 TLGIESF
+457 AFGIKSF
-464 KTVWGNRER
+464 KSVWGNRER

-483 LKKNISSNNI
+483 LKNNI
-493 SSEENA
+493 SSDNTANEEGSNKP
-499 SEVVSENETQ
+499 VSENETQ
-509 FLALYKDIPFSE
+509 FLELYKDIPFSE
-521 FQKDSL
+521 FKKDSL
-527 NNLMDLSKLE
+527 NNIIDLSKLE
-537 LAELYVFKYKNY
+537 LAELYTLKYKNY
-549 KLAETV
+549 KLGETV
-555 LIQYLSKHLNSN
+555 LTQYLSKDPNSN

-580 KIQNNEKYIEIK
+580 KIQNNEKYIKIK
-592 KDIIASDSLS
+592 EDIIASDSLS

-610 DPNILMDEN
+610 DPDMLMDEN

-654 GIKVDLE
+654 EIKVDLE

-682 EISKKYSDNK
+682 EISKKYLENK

-697 KKTVSMIDRKWKKPS
+697 NKTISMIGRKWKTPI
-712 SLKASKGFKLIF
+712 SLKASKDFKLIF
-724 IVSNTDFNK
+724 IVNNSDLNK
-733 SELSKIK
+733 SEILKINNK
-740 SRIISDLNNNR
+740 ISTELNSINR
-751 VSFDVYNYQ
+751 VSFDVYN
-760 NKLLVI
+760 NKNNLIVI
-766 HDFETK
+766 HDFKSE
-772 EKAEDAALK
+772 EKAEDTALK
-781 ITVKNPELRLK
+781 ITVQIPELRLK
-792 NNFVALSSQYKNIL
+792 NNFVALSSQYKNML
-806 IYKTLDLN
+806 IYKTLDLD

>member
-1 MKKSLK
+1 MKKLTT
-7 KVISLVIVILFLGCS
+7 LLIVILFLGCS

-38 TFNVLFNG
+38 SFNVLFNG

-58 KSYKEDFWEI
+58 KSYQEDFWEI
-68 LPVEPIESTKKI
+68 LPVEPIESTNKI
-80 ITVDGLENKN
+80 ITVDGLENKS

-103 KHSMLINGVQ
+103 KHSMLIGGVQ
-113 YNPKTQEAYLMLG
+113 YNPKTQDAYLMLG
-126 KARYLDQR
+126 RARYLDQR
-134 YVQAIDAFNQVY
+134 YVPAIEAFNQVY
-146 KLNIDNQAWKES
+146 KLNIDNQAWKQS

-187 NSIEIVAKAN
+187 NSSEIVAKAY

-203 YLKLNKTSEALKTLE
+203 YLKLNKTNEALKTLE
-218 FAQRNSEDKN
+218 IAQRNTKDKN

-243 QNETD
+243 QNEID
-248 SAKTTFNKI
+248 SAKNSFNKI

-268 FINAKVRTLLY
+268 YINAKIKALLY
-279 SSSSESEK
+279 SESLNSKK

-313 FSNDSVA
+313 FSTGSVA
-320 MAKNFLNLSIKENP
+320 MAKNFLNMSIKENP
-334 SDKKL
+334 ADKKL

-400 YDSLIRIS
+400 YDSLIRLS
-408 SYNKKKLDKILKSI
+408 SYDKKKLDEILKSI
-422 SLENKQQSEKS
+422 STENKQQSEKS
-433 NPIKARQDVAFK
+433 SSNEVRQDRVFK
-445 KTDFYFYNDKIV
+445 KTNFYFYNDKIV
-457 TLGIESF
+457 AFGIKSF
-464 KTVWGNRER
+464 KSVWGNRER

-483 LKKNISSNNI
+483 LKNNI
-493 SSEENA
+493 SSDNTANEEGSNKP
-499 SEVVSENETQ
+499 VSENETQ
-509 FLALYKDIPFSE
+509 FLELYKDIPFSE
-521 FQKDSL
+521 FKKDSL
-527 NNLMDLSKLE
+527 NNIIDLSKLE
-537 LAELYVFKYKNY
+537 LAELYTLKYKNY
-549 KLAETV
+549 KLGETV
-555 LIQYLSKHLNSN
+555 LTQYLSKDPNSN

-580 KIQNNEKYIEIK
+580 KIQNNEKYIKIK
-592 KDIIASDSLS
+592 EDIIASDSLS

-610 DPNILMDEN
+610 DPDMLMDEN

-654 GIKVDLE
+654 EIKVDLE

-682 EISKKYSDNK
+682 EISKKYLENK

-697 KKTVSMIDRKWKKPS
+697 NKTISMIGRKWKTPI
-712 SLKASKGFKLIF
+712 SLKASKDFKLIF
-724 IVSNTDFNK
+724 IVNNSDLNK
-733 SELSKIK
+733 SEILKINNK
-740 SRIISDLNNNR
+740 ISTELNSINR
-751 VSFDVYNYQ
+751 VSFDVYN
-760 NKLLVI
+760 NKNNLIVI
-766 HDFETK
+766 HDFKSE
-772 EKAEDAALK
+772 EKAEDTALK
-781 ITVKNPELRLK
+781 ITVQIPELRLK
-792 NNFVALSSQYKNIL
+792 NNFVALSSQYKNML
-806 IYKTLDLN
+806 IYKTLDLD

>member
-1 MKKSLK
+1 LK
-7 KVISLVIVILFLGCS
+7 KVTTLLIVILFLGCS

-58 KSYKEDFWEI
+58 KSYQEDFWEI
-68 LPVEPIESTKKI
+68 LPVEPIESTNKI
-80 ITVDGLENKN
+80 ITVDGLENKS

-103 KHSMLINGVQ
+103 KHSMLIGGVQ
-113 YNPKTQEAYLMLG
+113 YNPKTQDAYLMLG
-126 KARYLDQR
+126 RARYLDQR
-134 YVQAIDAFNQVY
+134 YVPAIEAFNQVY
-146 KLNIDNQAWKES
+146 KLNIDNQAWKQS

-187 NSIEIVAKAN
+187 NSSEIVAKAY

-203 YLKLNKTSEALKTLE
+203 YLKLNKTNEALKTLE
-218 FAQRNSEDKN
+218 IAQRNTKDKN

-243 QNETD
+243 QNEID
-248 SAKTTFNKI
+248 SAKNSFNKI

-268 FINAKVRTLLY
+268 YINAKIKALLY
-279 SSSSESEK
+279 SESLNSKK

-313 FSNDSVA
+313 FSTGSVA
-320 MAKNFLNLSIKENP
+320 MAKNFLNMSIKENP
-334 SDKKL
+334 ADKKL

-400 YDSLIRIS
+400 YDSLIRLS
-408 SYNKKKLDKILKSI
+408 SYDKKKLDEILKSI
-422 SLENKQQSEKS
+422 STENKQQSEKS
-433 NPIKARQDVAFK
+433 SSNEVRQDRVFK
-445 KTDFYFYNDKIV
+445 KTNFYFYNDKIV
-457 TLGIESF
+457 AFGIKSF
-464 KTVWGNRER
+464 KSVWGNRER

-483 LKKNISSNNI
+483 LKNNI
-493 SSEENA
+493 SSDNTANEEGSNKP
-499 SEVVSENETQ
+499 VSENETQ
-509 FLALYKDIPFSE
+509 FLELYKDIPFSE
-521 FQKDSL
+521 FKKDSL
-527 NNLMDLSKLE
+527 NNIIDLSKLE
-537 LAELYVFKYKNY
+537 LAELYTLKYKNY
-549 KLAETV
+549 KLGETV
-555 LIQYLSKHLNSN
+555 LTQYLSKDPNSN

-580 KIQNNEKYIEIK
+580 KIQNNEKYIKIK
-592 KDIIASDSLS
+592 EDIIASDSLS

-610 DPNILMDEN
+610 DPDMLMDEN

-654 GIKVDLE
+654 EIKVDLE

-682 EISKKYSDNK
+682 EISKKYLENK

-697 KKTVSMIDRKWKKPS
+697 NKTISMIGRKWKTPI
-712 SLKASKGFKLIF
+712 SLKASKDFKLIF
-724 IVSNTDFNK
+724 IVNNSDLNK
-733 SELSKIK
+733 SEILKINNK
-740 SRIISDLNNNR
+740 ISTELNSINR
-751 VSFDVYNYQ
+751 VSFDVYN
-760 NKLLVI
+760 NKNNLIVI
-766 HDFETK
+766 HDFKSE
-772 EKAEDAALK
+772 EKAEDTALK
-781 ITVKNPELRLK
+781 ITVQIPELRLK
-792 NNFVALSSQYKNIL
+792 NNFVALSSQYKNML
-806 IYKTLDLN
+806 IYKTLDLD

>member
-1 MKKSLK
+1 MKKVTTL
-7 KVISLVIVILFLGCS
+7 LIVILFLGCS

-58 KSYKEDFWEI
+58 KSYQEDFWEI
-68 LPVEPIESTKKI
+68 LPVESIESTDKI
-80 ITVDGLENKN
+80 ITVDGLENKS

-103 KHSMLINGVQ
+103 KHSMLIGGVQ
-113 YNPKTQEAYLMLG
+113 YNPKTQDAYLMLG
-126 KARYLDQR
+126 RARYLDQR
-134 YVQAIDAFNQVY
+134 YVPAIEAFNQVY
-146 KLNIDNQAWKES
+146 KLNIDNQAWKQS

-187 NSIEIVAKAN
+187 NSSEIVAKAY

-203 YLKLNKTSEALKTLE
+203 YLKLNKTNEALKTLE
-218 FAQRNSEDKN
+218 IAQRNTKDKN

-243 QNETD
+243 QNEID
-248 SAKTTFNKI
+248 SAKNSFNKI

-268 FINAKVRTLLY
+268 YINAKIKALLY
-279 SSSSESEK
+279 SESLNSKK

-313 FSNDSVA
+313 FSTGSVA
-320 MAKNFLNLSIKENP
+320 MAKNFLNMSIKENP
-334 SDKKL
+334 ADKKL

-400 YDSLIRIS
+400 YDSLIRLS
-408 SYNKKKLDKILKSI
+408 SYDKKKLDEILKSI
-422 SLENKQQSEKS
+422 STENKQQSEKS
-433 NPIKARQDVAFK
+433 SSNEVRQDRVFK
-445 KTDFYFYNDKIV
+445 KTNFYFYNDKIV
-457 TLGIESF
+457 AFGIKSF
-464 KTVWGNRER
+464 KSVWGNRER

-483 LKKNISSNNI
+483 LKNNI
-493 SSEENA
+493 SSDNTANEEGSNKP
-499 SEVVSENETQ
+499 VSENETQ
-509 FLALYKDIPFSE
+509 FLELYKDIPFSE
-521 FQKDSL
+521 FKKDSL
-527 NNLMDLSKLE
+527 NNIIDLSKLE
-537 LAELYVFKYKNY
+537 LAELYTLKYKNY
-549 KLAETV
+549 KLGETV
-555 LIQYLSKHLNSN
+555 LTQYLSKDPNSN

-580 KIQNNEKYIEIK
+580 KIQNNEKYIKIK
-592 KDIIASDSLS
+592 EDIIASDSLS

-610 DPNILMDEN
+610 DPDMLMDEN

-634 QDFEK
+634 QDFQK

-654 GIKVDLE
+654 EIKVDLE

-682 EISKKYSDNK
+682 EISKKYLENK

-697 KKTVSMIDRKWKKPS
+697 NKTISMIGRKWKTPI
-712 SLKASKGFKLIF
+712 SLKASKDFKLIF
-724 IVSNTDFNK
+724 IVNNSDLNK
-733 SELSKIK
+733 SEILKINSKI
-740 SRIISDLNNNR
+740 STELNSINR
-751 VSFDVYNYQ
+751 VSFDVYN
-760 NKLLVI
+760 NKNNLIVI
-766 HDFETK
+766 HDFKSE
-772 EKAEDAALK
+772 EKAEDTALK
-781 ITVKNPELRLK
+781 ITVQIPELRLK
-792 NNFVALSSQYKNIL
+792 NNFVALSSQYKNML
-806 IYKTLDLN
+806 IYKTLDLD

>member
-1 MKKSLK
+1 MKKLTT
-7 KVISLVIVILFLGCS
+7 LLIVILFLGCS

-58 KSYKEDFWEI
+58 KSYQEDFWEI
-68 LPVEPIESTKKI
+68 LPVESIESTDKI
-80 ITVDGLENKN
+80 ITVDGLENKS

-103 KHSMLINGVQ
+103 KHSMLIGGVQ

-126 KARYLDQR
+126 RARYLDQR

-146 KLNIDNQAWKES
+146 KLNIENEVWKRS

-187 NSIEIVAKAN
+187 NSSEIVAKAY

-203 YLKLNKTSEALKTLE
+203 YLKLNKTNEALKTLE
-218 FAQRNSEDKN
+218 IAQRNTKDKN

-243 QNETD
+243 QNEID
-248 SAKTTFNKI
+248 SAKNSFNKI

-268 FINAKVRTLLY
+268 YMNAKVKALLY
-279 SSSSESEK
+279 SESLNSKK

-313 FSNDSVA
+313 FSTGSVA
-320 MAKNFLNLSIKENP
+320 MAKNFLNMSIKENP
-334 SDKKL
+334 ADKKL

-400 YDSLIRIS
+400 YDSLIRLS
-408 SYNKKKLDKILKSI
+408 SYDKKKLDEILKSI
-422 SLENKQQSEKS
+422 STENKQQSEKS
-433 NPIKARQDVAFK
+433 SSNEVRQDRVFK
-445 KTDFYFYNDKIV
+445 KTNFYFYNDKIV
-457 TLGIESF
+457 AFGIKSF
-464 KTVWGNRER
+464 KSVWGNRER

-483 LKKNISSNNI
+483 LKNNI
-493 SSEENA
+493 SSDNTANEEGSNKP
-499 SEVVSENETQ
+499 VSENETQ
-509 FLALYKDIPFSE
+509 FLELYKDIPFSE
-521 FQKDSL
+521 FKKDSL
-527 NNLMDLSKLE
+527 NNLIDLSKLE
-537 LAELYVFKYKNY
+537 LAELYTLKYKNY
-549 KLAETV
+549 KLGETV
-555 LIQYLSKHLNSN
+555 LTQYLSKDPNSN

-580 KIQNNEKYIEIK
+580 KIQNNEKYIKIK
-592 KDIIASDSLS
+592 EDIIASDSLS

-610 DPNILMDEN
+610 DPDMLMDEN

-654 GIKVDLE
+654 EIKVDLE

-682 EISKKYSDNK
+682 EISKKYSENK

-697 KKTVSMIDRKWKKPS
+697 NKTISMIGRKWKTPI
-712 SLKASKGFKLIF
+712 SLKASKDFKLIF
-724 IVSNTDFNK
+724 IVNNSDLNK
-733 SELSKIK
+733 SEILKINSKI
-740 SRIISDLNNNR
+740 STELNSINR
-751 VSFDVYNYQ
+751 VSFDVYNYK
-760 NKLLVI
+760 NNLIVI
-766 HDFETK
+766 HDFKSE
-772 EKAEDAALK
+772 EKAEDTALK
-781 ITVKNPELRLK
+781 ITVQIPELRLK
-792 NNFVALSSQYKNIL
+792 NNFVALSSQYKNML
-806 IYKTLDLN
+806 IYKTLDLD

>member
-1 MKKSLK
+1 MKKLTT
-7 KVISLVIVILFLGCS
+7 LLIVILFLGCS

-58 KSYKEDFWEI
+58 KSYQEDFWEI
-68 LPVEPIESTKKI
+68 LPVEPIESTNKI
-80 ITVDGLENKN
+80 ITVDGLENKS

-103 KHSMLINGVQ
+103 KHSMLIGGVQ
-113 YNPKTQEAYLMLG
+113 YNPKTQDAYLMLG
-126 KARYLDQR
+126 RARYLDQR

-146 KLNIDNQAWKES
+146 KLNIENEVWKRS

-187 NSIEIVAKAN
+187 NSSEIVAKAY

-203 YLKLNKTSEALKTLE
+203 YLKLNKTNEALKTLE
-218 FAQRNSEDKN
+218 IAQRNTKDKN

-243 QNETD
+243 QNEID
-248 SAKTTFNKI
+248 SAKNSFNKI

-268 FINAKVRTLLY
+268 YINAKIKALLY
-279 SSSSESEK
+279 SESLNSKK

-313 FSNDSVA
+313 FSTGSVA
-320 MAKNFLNLSIKENP
+320 MAKNFLNMSIKENP
-334 SDKKL
+334 ADKKL

-400 YDSLIRIS
+400 YDSLIRLS
-408 SYNKKKLDKILKSI
+408 SYDKKKLDEILKSI
-422 SLENKQQSEKS
+422 STENKQQSEKS
-433 NPIKARQDVAFK
+433 SSNEVRQDRVFK
-445 KTDFYFYNDKIV
+445 KTNFYFYNDKIV
-457 TLGIESF
+457 AFGIKSF
-464 KTVWGNRER
+464 KSVWGNRER

-483 LKKNISSNNI
+483 LKNNI
-493 SSEENA
+493 SSDNTANEEGSNKP
-499 SEVVSENETQ
+499 VSENETQ
-509 FLALYKDIPFSE
+509 FLELYKDIPFSE
-521 FQKDSL
+521 FKKDSL
-527 NNLMDLSKLE
+527 NNLIDLSKLE
-537 LAELYVFKYKNY
+537 LAELYTLKYKNY
-549 KLAETV
+549 KLGETV
-555 LIQYLSKHLNSN
+555 LTQYLSKDPNSN

-580 KIQNNEKYIEIK
+580 KIQNNEKYIKIK
-592 KDIIASDSLS
+592 EDIIASDSLS

-610 DPNILMDEN
+610 DPDMLMDEN

-654 GIKVDLE
+654 EIKVDLE

-682 EISKKYSDNK
+682 EISKKYSENK

-697 KKTVSMIDRKWKKPS
+697 NKTISMIGRKWKTPI
-712 SLKASKGFKLIF
+712 SLKASKDFKLIF
-724 IVSNTDFNK
+724 IVNNSDLNK
-733 SELSKIK
+733 SEILKINSKI
-740 SRIISDLNNNR
+740 STELNSINR
-751 VSFDVYNYQ
+751 VSFDVYNYK
-760 NKLLVI
+760 NNLIVI
-766 HDFETK
+766 HDFKSE
-772 EKAEDAALK
+772 EKAEDTALK
-781 ITVKNPELRLK
+781 ITVQIPELRLK
-792 NNFVALSSQYKNIL
+792 NNFVALSSQYKNML
-806 IYKTLDLN
+806 IYKTLDLD

>member
-1 MKKSLK
+1 MKK
-7 KVISLVIVILFLGCS
+7 VTSLVIIILFLGCS

-146 KLNIDNQAWKES
+146 KLNIDNQVWKES

-187 NSIEIVAKAN
+187 NSSEIVAKAN

-306 YNYSKLL
+306 YNYSKN
-313 FSNDSVA
+313 SR
-320 MAKNFLNLSIKENP
+320 NLK
-334 SDKKL
+334 
-339 KSKAYIKFSE
+339 
-349 LNFNDTNFLT
+349 
-359 AGRYLDS
+359 
-366 TLQVLDKKSKEFWFY
+366 
-381 ERQKK
+381 
-386 GIQKVV
+386 
-392 DLEENLIF
+392 
-400 YDSLIRIS
+400 
-408 SYNKKKLDKILKSI
+408 
-422 SLENKQQSEKS
+422 
-433 NPIKARQDVAFK
+433 
-445 KTDFYFYNDKIV
+445 
-457 TLGIESF
+457 
-464 KTVWGNRER
+464 
-473 NTYWRSEKSI
+473 
-483 LKKNISSNNI
+483 
-493 SSEENA
+493 
-499 SEVVSENETQ
+499 
-509 FLALYKDIPFSE
+509 
-521 FQKDSL
+521 
-527 NNLMDLSKLE
+527 
-537 LAELYVFKYKNY
+537 
-549 KLAETV
+549 
-555 LIQYLSKHLNSN
+555 
-567 RATKAKY
+567 
-574 LLYKLY
+574 
-580 KIQNNEKYIEIK
+580 
-592 KDIIASDSLS
+592 
-602 RFAKILLK
+602 
-610 DPNILMDEN
+610 
-619 KSLALRDSLAKMFNN
+619 
-634 QDFEK
+634 
-639 IIKSVDLN
+639 
-647 IDIVEKE
+647 
-654 GIKVDLE
+654 
-661 LLRAQS
+661 
-667 YGRLEGIEKY
+667 
-677 TELLK
+677 
-682 EISKKYSDNK
+682 
-692 TAIDL
+692 
-697 KKTVSMIDRKWKKPS
+697 
-712 SLKASKGFKLIF
+712 
-724 IVSNTDFNK
+724 
-733 SELSKIK
+733 
-740 SRIISDLNNNR
+740 
-751 VSFDVYNYQ
+751 
-760 NKLLVI
+760 
-766 HDFETK
+766 
-772 EKAEDAALK
+772 
-781 ITVKNPELRLK
+781 
-792 NNFVALSSQYKNIL
+792 
-806 IYKTLDLN
+806 

>member
-1 MKKSLK
+1 MKKLTT
-7 KVISLVIVILFLGCS
+7 LLIVILFLGCS

-68 LPVEPIESTKKI
+68 LPVEPIESTNKI
-80 ITVDGLENKN
+80 ITVDGLENKS

-103 KHSMLINGVQ
+103 KHSMLIGGVQ

-126 KARYLDQR
+126 RARYLDQR
-134 YVQAIDAFNQVY
+134 YVPAIDAFNQVY
-146 KLNIDNQAWKES
+146 KLNIDNQYWKQS
-158 VIWKARSNIRLEQE
+158 VIWKAKSNIRLEQE

-178 LQELLKNKK
+178 LQELLQNKK
-187 NSIEIVAKAN
+187 NSSEIVSKAS

-203 YLKLNKTSEALKTLE
+203 YLKLNKTNEALKTLE
-218 FAQRNSEDKN
+218 LAQRNTKDKN
-228 HKARLLYIKGQLYEK
+228 NKARLLYIKGQLYEK
-243 QNETD
+243 QNEID
-248 SAKTTFNKI
+248 SAKITFNKI
-257 LNFKRKISRNI
+257 SSFKRKISRNI
-268 FINAKVRTLLY
+268 YINAKVKALLY
-279 SSSSESEK
+279 SESLSSQK

-306 YNYSKLL
+306 YGYSKLL
-313 FSNDSVA
+313 FTTGSVA
-320 MAKNFLNLSIKENP
+320 MAKRFLNMAIKENP

-392 DLEENLIF
+392 DIEENLIF
-400 YDSLIRIS
+400 YDSLIRLS
-408 SYNKKKLDKILKSI
+408 SYDKKKLDEILKSI
-422 SLENKQQSEKS
+422 STENKQQSEKS
-433 NPIKARQDVAFK
+433 SPNEARQDSAFK
-445 KTDFYFYNDKIV
+445 KTNFYFYNDKIV
-457 TLGIESF
+457 TFGIESF
-464 KTVWGNRER
+464 KSVWGNRER

-483 LKKNISSNNI
+483 LKNNISSNYPANEE
-493 SSEENA
+493 SSEEL
-499 SEVVSENETQ
+499 VSENETQ
-509 FLALYKDIPFSE
+509 FLELYKDIPFSK
-521 FQKDSL
+521 FKKDSL
-527 NNLMDLSKLE
+527 NNLIDLSKLE
-537 LAELYVFKYKNY
+537 LAELYILKYKNY
-549 KLAETV
+549 MLGETV
-555 LIQYLSKHLNSN
+555 LTQYLSKDPNSN

-580 KIQNNEKYIEIK
+580 KLQNNEKYIKIK
-592 KDIIASDSLS
+592 EDIIASDSLS

-610 DPNILMDEN
+610 DPDMLMDEN

-647 IDIVEKE
+647 IDAIEKE
-654 GIKVDLE
+654 EIKIDLE

-682 EISKKYSDNK
+682 EISKKYSENK
-692 TAIDL
+692 IAIDL
-697 KKTVSMIDRKWKKPS
+697 NKTISMIGRKWKKPS
-712 SLKASKGFKLIF
+712 ILKSSKDFKIIF
-724 IVSNTDFNK
+724 IISNTDFNK
-733 SELSKIK
+733 SELLKINSKI
-740 SRIISDLNNNR
+740 SAELNNNNR

-766 HDFETK
+766 HDFESK
-772 EKAEDAALK
+772 EKAEDTALK
-781 ITVKNPELRLK
+781 IAVKNPELRLK